1 MTSRLVK
8 RHLSLCLVL
17 VMLLTAMLPVS
28 VFAAGS
34 NDEGSAASGGNAAAT
49 TMISDYATFLSCFKV
64 LEGYAQTYAEE
75 NAGEDANALI
85 INYIRTGVERY
96 TSGTWE
102 MVCGKENTAFTAYVS
117 EQDTANNT
125 SASALKNIN
134 NFTLPNGNKVDL
146 GHVFGAMDV
155 ANYAKVQGMTDA
167 VVQAR
172 ADMGSWAGDI
182 TDLMYCAEN
191 VDIADK
197 VDTTETDVDTLAAN
211 LRARY
216 LGVDYGTLNEVDHS
230 FTDTD
235 LYGDMDAFYLTTEM
249 NRGGV
254 ALSTI
259 IENYFTAGLTDAS
272 RASYFLT
279 NRLGGMVTKDGI
291 RSKVLSTYTGNT
303 LIGALESS
311 YSLTD
316 LPNCETLRKACC
328 YAFAD
333 YLFDLAGDPNGTDPV
348 DPDPVDPDPKP
359 EPKPDNAYYSVFS
372 SDTTTVAPGV
382 TQTINYALT
391 KDDKQIVYYI
401 ATADIAREDVS
412 IHANYHD
419 NDPSQGWAMSRVSD
433 QMAAAQKRHSDP
445 SDAANYVEHYNAV
458 VGVNADFYNMTTGA
472 PGGALVMDGVEYHG
486 GTSENF
492 FAILKDGTA
501 MIGSSSDY
509 AAYKDQIQEAV
520 GGSVYLVKDGKPVV
534 TSAADYYNSRHSR
547 TCVGITAEGKVIMM
561 VLDGRQEPFSAG
573 GSAEELAQI
582 MLDAGCVTAINLDGG
597 GSTTFVAKQEGSN
610 TLTVVNRPS
619 DGYERSVSSS
629 LMVVST
635 APVSTELDHALITSA
650 YDYLTSGA
658 TVRLV
663 ASGVSASGSA
673 AELPADIT
681 WKSADETIG
690 TVSEDGVFT
699 AVKKGS
705 VEIQLLSGDTVIGSK
720 TLTVVEPNGL
730 KFSKTSI
737 NAIYGDSVCL
747 PLVATYNENP
757 VAVCAGDITFE
768 LSNSAAGTVEAANNG
783 FAFTGS
789 EGSGLRNVTI
799 TAMITRDYSISATI
813 KVAMYSANQAIF
825 DFDNATG
832 GDRTFAWTRE
842 VSNAEYLPGG
852 DGETD
857 RYHVIDPSQPMN
869 VTYVFGLDM
878 MTIKMPEKLKP
889 LLSMVAGGDISGI
902 TAWDLLLQLAER
914 VSPKTEVT
922 VKFQFD
928 QNVDVDI
935 SNLTVSNDYFR
946 LTSASM
952 DENNLLTVKCNF
964 IKQSQAIDPETAN
977 PICIL
982 SGVKMTAKNG
992 ANQTLTITNAGSIG
1006 YDIYLGANALYS
1018 MAKQTSFQEQYGIYP
1033 YEEPENVTHPKGGH
1047 FYCESYQKFTDKFI
1061 LDGTVWSGWKQI
1073 NGATYYFVDNV
1084 AVKGVHKVPGLNDES
1099 NEYFYQFNETTGA
1112 CEGKV
1117 TGLFELDGA
1126 RYYAINGVAKSGWW
1140 NLTDADGENSYYY
1153 FDKETFKGLNG
1164 PSRAFF
1170 ENVTYTFDNG
1180 KLLKG
1185 EWLTTDQGTKYY
1197 YGPTFVQG
1205 KWYTVE
1211 GEKYYFDPQGYRY
1224 TGLRY
1229 VKESYNHDDHIY
1241 WYDFGEDGI
1250 CHGVYQHT
1258 GLFYLNGNTYYTID
1272 GMVCF
1277 GLYLAEDGYYYYFGS
1292 GNYTA
1297 VKNTRHWVSFPNDT
1311 GLAQAFY
1318 DFDENGR
1325 MIIDNPDPS
1334 KNGIVN
1340 EDGTLYYYVNGVR
1353 NYAGLIQIDGD
1364 YYYVNSS
1371 CKVVTSQRY
1380 WVSKTNDL
1388 LPATF
1393 YNFDADGKMTDAPIP
1408 TPDPDPN
1415 PNPDP
1420 GVKNG
1425 IVNEDGELYYY
1436 VNGVKTYAGLIKIDG
1451 DYYYVNSSCK
1461 VVTNCRYWISKTN
1474 DLLPATF
1481 YNFDADGK
1489 MTDAPIPTPDP
1500 DPNPNPD
1507 PEVKNGIVSE
1517 DGELYYYVNGVKTYA
1532 GLIQIDGDYY
1542 YVNSSCKVV
1551 TNQRYW
1557 ISKTNDLLPATFYTF
1572 GADGKMTDAPI
1583 PTPEPDPELKNGI
1596 VSEDGEL
1603 YYYVNGVKTYA
1614 GLIQIDGDYYYVNS
1628 SCKVVTNQRYW
1639 ISKTNDLL
1647 PATFYN
1653 FDADGK
1659 MTDAPIPTPEPDPE
1673 LKNGI
1678 VSEDG
1683 ELYYYV
1689 NGVKTYAGLIQIDGD
1704 YYYVNSSCKVVT
1716 NQRYWISK
1724 TNDLLPATFY
1734 TFGADGKMTDAPIPT
1749 PDPDPV
1755 DPAKNG
1761 IVSEDGELYYYVD
1774 GVKTYAGLIKIDG
1787 DYYYVNS
1794 SCKVITNQRYWIS
1807 KTNDLLPATFYTF
1820 GADGKMVK

>member
-1 MTSRLVK
+1 MTSRLMK

-64 LEGYAQTYAEE
+64 LEGYAKTYAEE

-125 SASALKNIN
+125 SASALKNLG

-182 TDLMYCAEN
+182 ADLMFCAEN
-191 VDIADK
+191 VDIPEK
-197 VDTTETDVDTLAAN
+197 VDTTETDVDILAAN
-211 LRARY
+211 IRTKY
-216 LGVDYGTLNEVDHS
+216 LGVDYGTLNSVDHS

-501 MIGSSSDY
+501 MIGGPSDY
-509 AAYKDQIQEAV
+509 AAYQDQIQEAV

-635 APVSTELDHALITSA
+635 APVSTEFDHALITSA

-663 ASGVSASGSA
+663 ASGVSVSGSA
-673 AELPADIT
+673 AELPANLT

-737 NAIYGDSVCL
+737 NAIYGDSVRL

-1140 NLTDADGENSYYY
+1140 NLTDADGSSAYY
-1153 FDKETFKGLNG
+1153 FFSTKTFQAVDGNQKIDGYNYVF
-1164 PSRAFF
+1164 S
-1170 ENVTYTFDNG
+1170 NH
-1180 KLLKG
+1180 KLVRGDFVKDAGGTHYRWAG
-1185 EWLTTDQGTKYY
+1185 EWMCNKWLELDGKKYY
-1197 YGPTFVQG
+1197 LGYGPNGYVQ
-1205 KWYTVE
+1205 
-1211 GEKYYFDPQGYRY
+1211 
-1224 TGLRY
+1224 TGIF
-1229 VKESYNHDDHIY
+1229 HIY
-1241 WYDFGEDGI
+1241 EYPTRYAADEN
-1250 CHGVYQHT
+1250 GVWQEHLT
-1258 GLFYLNGNTYYTID
+1258 GLFDYKGETYYCVA
-1272 GMVCF
+1272 G
-1277 GLYLAEDGYYYYFGS
+1277 
-1292 GNYTA
+1292 
-1297 VKNTRHWVSFPNDT
+1297 
-1311 GLAQAFY
+1311 
-1318 DFDENGR
+1318 
-1325 MIIDNPDPS
+1325 IIQE
-1334 KNGIVN
+1334 G
-1340 EDGTLYYYVNGVR
+1340 
-1353 NYAGLIQIDGD
+1353 AGLVRIDGD
-1364 YYYVNSS
+1364 YYYFRTSTSTAV
-1371 CKVVTSQRY
+1371 KARAYWITVT
-1380 WVSKTNDL
+1380 NGL
-1388 LPATF
+1388 LPAGQYT
-1393 YNFDADGKMTDAPIP
+1393 FDADGKMVNPPIV
-1408 TPDPDPN
+1408 TPDPDPS
-1415 PNPDP
+1415 PEP

-1425 IVNEDGELYYY
+1425 IVAE
-1436 VNGVKTYAGLIKIDG
+1436 NG
-1451 DYYYVNSSCK
+1451 S
-1461 VVTNCRYWISKTN
+1461 
-1474 DLLPATF
+1474 
-1481 YNFDADGK
+1481 
-1489 MTDAPIPTPDP
+1489 
-1500 DPNPNPD
+1500 
-1507 PEVKNGIVSE
+1507 
-1517 DGELYYYVNGVKTYA
+1517 
-1532 GLIQIDGDYY
+1532 
-1542 YVNSSCKVV
+1542 
-1551 TNQRYW
+1551 
-1557 ISKTNDLLPATFYTF
+1557 
-1572 GADGKMTDAPI
+1572 
-1583 PTPEPDPELKNGI
+1583 
-1596 VSEDGEL
+1596 
-1603 YYYVNGVKTYA
+1603 
-1614 GLIQIDGDYYYVNS
+1614 
-1628 SCKVVTNQRYW
+1628 
-1639 ISKTNDLL
+1639 
-1647 PATFYN
+1647 
-1653 FDADGK
+1653 
-1659 MTDAPIPTPEPDPE
+1659 
-1673 LKNGI
+1673 
-1678 VSEDG
+1678 
-1683 ELYYYV
+1683 
-1689 NGVKTYAGLIQIDGD
+1689 
-1704 YYYVNSSCKVVT
+1704 
-1716 NQRYWISK
+1716 
-1724 TNDLLPATFY
+1724 
-1734 TFGADGKMTDAPIPT
+1734 
-1749 PDPDPV
+1749 
-1755 DPAKNG
+1755 
-1761 IVSEDGELYYYVD
+1761 LYYYVD
-1774 GVKTYAGLIKIDG
+1774 GVLTGAGLIRLNG
-1787 DYYYVNS
+1787 DYYYVKTSNCEVVHGRS
-1794 SCKVITNQRYWIS
+1794 YWVTDTNG
-1807 KTNDLLPATFYTF
+1807 LLPAGPYTF
-1820 GADGKMVK
+1820 GTDGKMINPPVVDPTPDPDPEPEPTPDPDPTPDVKSGIVAENGSLYYYEDGVLTGAGLIRLNGDYYYVKTSNCEVVHGRSYWVTDTNGLLPAGPYTFDADGKMVK

>member
-1 MTSRLVK
+1 MTSRLMK

-125 SASALKNIN
+125 SASALKNLG

-182 TDLMYCAEN
+182 ADLMFCAEN
-191 VDIADK
+191 VDIPEK
-197 VDTTETDVDTLAAN
+197 VDTTETDVDILAAN
-211 LRARY
+211 IRTKY
-216 LGVDYGTLNEVDHS
+216 LGVDYGTLNSVDHS

-501 MIGSSSDY
+501 MIGGPSDY
-509 AAYKDQIQEAV
+509 AAYQDQIQEAV

-635 APVSTELDHALITSA
+635 APVSTEFDHALITSA

-663 ASGVSASGSA
+663 ASGVSVSGSA
-673 AELPADIT
+673 AELPANLT

-737 NAIYGDSVCL
+737 NAIYGDSVRL

-825 DFDNATG
+825 DFDNATS
-832 GDRTFAWTRE
+832 GDRTFAWTRD

-878 MTIKMPEKLKP
+878 MTIKMPEKLEP

-1006 YDIYLGANALYS
+1006 YDIYLGANALYN

-1126 RYYAINGVAKSGWW
+1126 WYYAIKGVAKSGWW
-1140 NLTDADGENSYYY
+1140 NLTDADGSSAYY
-1153 FDKETFKGLNG
+1153 FFSTKTFQAVDGNQKIDGYNYVF
-1164 PSRAFF
+1164 S
-1170 ENVTYTFDNG
+1170 NH
-1180 KLLKG
+1180 KLVRGDFVKDAGGTHYRWAG
-1185 EWLTTDQGTKYY
+1185 EWMCNKWLELDGKKYY
-1197 YGPTFVQG
+1197 LGYGPNGYVQ
-1205 KWYTVE
+1205 
-1211 GEKYYFDPQGYRY
+1211 
-1224 TGLRY
+1224 TGIF
-1229 VKESYNHDDHIY
+1229 HIY
-1241 WYDFGEDGI
+1241 EYPTRYAADEN
-1250 CHGVYQHT
+1250 GVWQEHLT
-1258 GLFYLNGNTYYTID
+1258 GLFDYKGETYYCVA
-1272 GMVCF
+1272 G
-1277 GLYLAEDGYYYYFGS
+1277 
-1292 GNYTA
+1292 
-1297 VKNTRHWVSFPNDT
+1297 
-1311 GLAQAFY
+1311 
-1318 DFDENGR
+1318 
-1325 MIIDNPDPS
+1325 IIQE
-1334 KNGIVN
+1334 G
-1340 EDGTLYYYVNGVR
+1340 
-1353 NYAGLIQIDGD
+1353 AGLVRIDGD
-1364 YYYVNSS
+1364 YYYFRTSTSTAV
-1371 CKVVTSQRY
+1371 KARAYWITVT
-1380 WVSKTNDL
+1380 NGL
-1388 LPATF
+1388 LPAGQYT
-1393 YNFDADGKMTDAPIP
+1393 FDADGKMVNPPIV
-1408 TPDPDPN
+1408 TPDPDPS
-1415 PNPDP
+1415 PEP

-1425 IVNEDGELYYY
+1425 IVAE
-1436 VNGVKTYAGLIKIDG
+1436 NG
-1451 DYYYVNSSCK
+1451 S
-1461 VVTNCRYWISKTN
+1461 
-1474 DLLPATF
+1474 
-1481 YNFDADGK
+1481 
-1489 MTDAPIPTPDP
+1489 
-1500 DPNPNPD
+1500 
-1507 PEVKNGIVSE
+1507 
-1517 DGELYYYVNGVKTYA
+1517 
-1532 GLIQIDGDYY
+1532 
-1542 YVNSSCKVV
+1542 
-1551 TNQRYW
+1551 
-1557 ISKTNDLLPATFYTF
+1557 
-1572 GADGKMTDAPI
+1572 
-1583 PTPEPDPELKNGI
+1583 
-1596 VSEDGEL
+1596 
-1603 YYYVNGVKTYA
+1603 
-1614 GLIQIDGDYYYVNS
+1614 
-1628 SCKVVTNQRYW
+1628 
-1639 ISKTNDLL
+1639 
-1647 PATFYN
+1647 
-1653 FDADGK
+1653 
-1659 MTDAPIPTPEPDPE
+1659 
-1673 LKNGI
+1673 
-1678 VSEDG
+1678 
-1683 ELYYYV
+1683 
-1689 NGVKTYAGLIQIDGD
+1689 
-1704 YYYVNSSCKVVT
+1704 
-1716 NQRYWISK
+1716 
-1724 TNDLLPATFY
+1724 
-1734 TFGADGKMTDAPIPT
+1734 
-1749 PDPDPV
+1749 
-1755 DPAKNG
+1755 
-1761 IVSEDGELYYYVD
+1761 LYYYVD
-1774 GVKTYAGLIKIDG
+1774 GVLTGAGLIRLNG
-1787 DYYYVNS
+1787 DYYYVKTSNCEVVHGRS
-1794 SCKVITNQRYWIS
+1794 YWVTDTNG
-1807 KTNDLLPATFYTF
+1807 LLPAGPYTF
-1820 GADGKMVK
+1820 GTDGKMINPPVVDPTPDPDPEPEPTPDPDPTPDVKNGIVAENGSLYYYVDGVLTGAGLIRLNGDYYYVKTSNCEVVHGRSYWITDTNGLLPAGPYTFDADGKMVR

>member
-75 NAGEDANALI
+75 NTGEDANALI

-125 SASALKNIN
+125 SASALKNLG

-155 ANYAKVQGMTDA
+155 ANYAKMQGMTDA

-211 LRARY
+211 IRTRY
-216 LGVDYGTLNEVDHS
+216 LGVDYGTLNSVDHS

-235 LYGDMDAFYLTTEM
+235 LYGDMDAFYLMTEM
-249 NRGGV
+249 NHGGV

-316 LPNCETLRKACC
+316 LSNYETLRKACC

-348 DPDPVDPDPKP
+348 DPDPDPEPDP
-359 EPKPDNAYYSVFS
+359 EPDDAYYSVFS

-401 ATADIAREDVS
+401 ATADISRDDVS
-412 IHANYHD
+412 IFANYHA

-458 VGVNADFYNMTTGA
+458 VGVNADFYNMTTGV
-472 PGGALVMDGVEYHG
+472 PSGALVMDGVEYHG

-520 GGSVYLVKDGKPVV
+520 GGSVYLVKDGKSVV

-547 TCVGITAEGKVIMM
+547 TCVGITAEGKVVMM

-635 APVSTELDHALITSA
+635 APVSTEFDHALITSA

-663 ASGVSASGSA
+663 ASGVSVSGSA

-737 NAIYGDSVCL
+737 NAIYGDSVRL

-825 DFDNATG
+825 DFDNATS
-832 GDRTFAWTRE
+832 GDRTFAWTRD

-878 MTIKMPEKLKP
+878 MTIKMPEKLEP

-992 ANQTLTITNAGSIG
+992 ANQTLTITNAGSVG
-1006 YDIYLGANALYS
+1006 YDIYLGANALYN

-1047 FYCESYQKFTDKFI
+1047 FYCESYQEFTDRFI
-1061 LDGTVWSGWKQI
+1061 LDNGSWSGWKTV
-1073 NGATYYFVDNV
+1073 NGTSYYFVENN
-1084 AVKGVHKVPGLNDES
+1084 ALKGIHKVPGLNDES
-1099 NEYFYQFNETTGA
+1099 YEYFYQFNETTGA

-1126 RYYAINGVAKSGWW
+1126 WYYAIKGVAKSGWW
-1140 NLTDADGENSYYY
+1140 NLTDADGSSAYYFFSTKTFQAVDGNQKIDGYNYVFSNHKLVRGDFVKDAGGTHYRWAGEWMCNKWLELDGKKYYLGYGPNGYVQTGIFHIYEYPTRYAADENGVWQEHLTGLFDYKGETYYCVAGIIQEGAGLVRIDGDYYY
-1153 FDKETFKGLNG
+1153 FRTSTSTAVKARAYWITVTNGLLPTG
-1164 PSRAFF
+1164 Q
-1170 ENVTYTFDNG
+1170 YTFDADG
-1180 KLLKG
+1180 K
-1185 EWLTTDQGTKYY
+1185 
-1197 YGPTFVQG
+1197 
-1205 KWYTVE
+1205 
-1211 GEKYYFDPQGYRY
+1211 
-1224 TGLRY
+1224 
-1229 VKESYNHDDHIY
+1229 
-1241 WYDFGEDGI
+1241 
-1250 CHGVYQHT
+1250 
-1258 GLFYLNGNTYYTID
+1258 
-1272 GMVCF
+1272 MVNPPIVTP
-1277 GLYLAEDGYYYYFGS
+1277 D
-1292 GNYTA
+1292 
-1297 VKNTRHWVSFPNDT
+1297 
-1311 GLAQAFY
+1311 
-1318 DFDENGR
+1318 
-1325 MIIDNPDPS
+1325 PDPS
-1334 KNGIVN
+1334 PEPGVKNGIVAEN
-1340 EDGTLYYYVNGVR
+1340 GSLYYYVDGVLTGAGLIRLNGDYYYVKTSNCEVVHGRSYWVTDTNNLLPAGPYTFGTDGKMINPPVVDPTPDPDPEPEPTPDPDPTPDVKNGIVAENGSLYYYVNGVLTG
-1353 NYAGLIQIDGD
+1353 AGLIQLNGD
-1364 YYYVNSS
+1364 YYYVKTSN
-1371 CKVVTSQRY
+1371 CEVVHGRSY
-1380 WVSKTNDL
+1380 WVTDTNGL
-1388 LPATF
+1388 LPAGE
-1393 YNFDADGKMTDAPIP
+1393 YVFDETGK
-1408 TPDPDPN
+1408 
-1415 PNPDP
+1415 
-1420 GVKNG
+1420 
-1425 IVNEDGELYYY
+1425 IV
-1436 VNGVKTYAGLIKIDG
+1436 
-1451 DYYYVNSSCK
+1451 
-1461 VVTNCRYWISKTN
+1461 
-1474 DLLPATF
+1474 F
-1481 YNFDADGK
+1481 
-1489 MTDAPIPTPDP
+1489 
-1500 DPNPNPD
+1500 
-1507 PEVKNGIVSE
+1507 
-1517 DGELYYYVNGVKTYA
+1517 
-1532 GLIQIDGDYY
+1532 
-1542 YVNSSCKVV
+1542 
-1551 TNQRYW
+1551 
-1557 ISKTNDLLPATFYTF
+1557 
-1572 GADGKMTDAPI
+1572 
-1583 PTPEPDPELKNGI
+1583 
-1596 VSEDGEL
+1596 
-1603 YYYVNGVKTYA
+1603 
-1614 GLIQIDGDYYYVNS
+1614 
-1628 SCKVVTNQRYW
+1628 
-1639 ISKTNDLL
+1639 
-1647 PATFYN
+1647 
-1653 FDADGK
+1653 
-1659 MTDAPIPTPEPDPE
+1659 
-1673 LKNGI
+1673 
-1678 VSEDG
+1678 
-1683 ELYYYV
+1683 
-1689 NGVKTYAGLIQIDGD
+1689 
-1704 YYYVNSSCKVVT
+1704 
-1716 NQRYWISK
+1716 
-1724 TNDLLPATFY
+1724 
-1734 TFGADGKMTDAPIPT
+1734 
-1749 PDPDPV
+1749 
-1755 DPAKNG
+1755 
-1761 IVSEDGELYYYVD
+1761 
-1774 GVKTYAGLIKIDG
+1774 
-1787 DYYYVNS
+1787 
-1794 SCKVITNQRYWIS
+1794 
-1807 KTNDLLPATFYTF
+1807 
-1820 GADGKMVK
+1820 

>member
-75 NAGEDANALI
+75 NTGEDANALI

-125 SASALKNIN
+125 SASALKNLG

-155 ANYAKVQGMTDA
+155 ANYAKMQGMTDA

-211 LRARY
+211 IRTRY
-216 LGVDYGTLNEVDHS
+216 LGVDYGTLNSVDHS

-235 LYGDMDAFYLTTEM
+235 LYGDMDAFYLMTEM
-249 NRGGV
+249 NHGGV

-316 LPNCETLRKACC
+316 LSNYETLRKACC

-348 DPDPVDPDPKP
+348 DPDPDPEPDP
-359 EPKPDNAYYSVFS
+359 EPDDAYYSVFS

-401 ATADIAREDVS
+401 ATADISRDDVS
-412 IHANYHD
+412 IFANYHA

-458 VGVNADFYNMTTGA
+458 VGVNADFYNMTTGV
-472 PGGALVMDGVEYHG
+472 PSGALVMDGVEYHG

-520 GGSVYLVKDGKPVV
+520 GGSVYLVKDGKSVV

-547 TCVGITAEGKVIMM
+547 TCVGITAEGKVVMM

-635 APVSTELDHALITSA
+635 APVSTEFDHALITSA

-663 ASGVSASGSA
+663 ASGVSVSGSA

-737 NAIYGDSVCL
+737 NAIYGDSVRL

-825 DFDNATG
+825 DFDNATS
-832 GDRTFAWTRE
+832 GDRTFAWTRD

-878 MTIKMPEKLKP
+878 MTIKMPEKLEP

-992 ANQTLTITNAGSIG
+992 ANQTLTITNAGSVG
-1006 YDIYLGANALYS
+1006 YDIYLGANALYN

-1047 FYCESYQKFTDKFI
+1047 FYCESYQEFTDRFI
-1061 LDGTVWSGWKQI
+1061 LDNGSWSGWKTV
-1073 NGATYYFVDNV
+1073 NGTSYYFVENN
-1084 AVKGVHKVPGLNDES
+1084 ALKGIHKVPGLNDES
-1099 NEYFYQFNETTGA
+1099 YEYFYQFNETTGA

-1126 RYYAINGVAKSGWW
+1126 WYYAIKGVAKSGWW
-1140 NLTDADGENSYYY
+1140 NLTDADGSSAYYFFSTKTFQAVDGNQKIDGYNYVFSNHKLVRGDFVKDAGGTHYRWAGEWMCNKWLELDGKKYYLGYGPNGYVQTGIFHIYEYPTRYAADENGVWQEHLTGLFDYKGETYYCVAGIIQEGAGLVRIDGDYYY
-1153 FDKETFKGLNG
+1153 FRTSTSTAVKARAYWITVTNGLLPTG
-1164 PSRAFF
+1164 Q
-1170 ENVTYTFDNG
+1170 YTFDADG
-1180 KLLKG
+1180 K
-1185 EWLTTDQGTKYY
+1185 
-1197 YGPTFVQG
+1197 
-1205 KWYTVE
+1205 
-1211 GEKYYFDPQGYRY
+1211 
-1224 TGLRY
+1224 
-1229 VKESYNHDDHIY
+1229 
-1241 WYDFGEDGI
+1241 
-1250 CHGVYQHT
+1250 
-1258 GLFYLNGNTYYTID
+1258 
-1272 GMVCF
+1272 MVNPPIVTP
-1277 GLYLAEDGYYYYFGS
+1277 D
-1292 GNYTA
+1292 
-1297 VKNTRHWVSFPNDT
+1297 
-1311 GLAQAFY
+1311 
-1318 DFDENGR
+1318 
-1325 MIIDNPDPS
+1325 PDPS
-1334 KNGIVN
+1334 PEPEVKNGIVAEN
-1340 EDGTLYYYVNGVR
+1340 GSLYYYVDGVLTGAGLIRLNGDYYYVKTSNCEVVHGRSYWVTDTNGLLPAGPYTFGTDGKMINPPVVDPTPDPDPEPEPTPDPDPTPDVKNGIVAENGSLYYYVNGVLTG
-1353 NYAGLIQIDGD
+1353 AGLIQLNGD
-1364 YYYVNSS
+1364 YYYVKTSN
-1371 CKVVTSQRY
+1371 CEVVHGRSY
-1380 WVSKTNDL
+1380 WITVTNGL
-1388 LPATF
+1388 LPTGQYMF
-1393 YNFDADGKMTDAPIP
+1393 ADNGK
-1408 TPDPDPN
+1408 
-1415 PNPDP
+1415 
-1420 GVKNG
+1420 
-1425 IVNEDGELYYY
+1425 
-1436 VNGVKTYAGLIKIDG
+1436 LI
-1451 DYYYVNSSCK
+1451 
-1461 VVTNCRYWISKTN
+1461 R
-1474 DLLPATF
+1474 
-1481 YNFDADGK
+1481 
-1489 MTDAPIPTPDP
+1489 
-1500 DPNPNPD
+1500 
-1507 PEVKNGIVSE
+1507 
-1517 DGELYYYVNGVKTYA
+1517 
-1532 GLIQIDGDYY
+1532 
-1542 YVNSSCKVV
+1542 
-1551 TNQRYW
+1551 
-1557 ISKTNDLLPATFYTF
+1557 
-1572 GADGKMTDAPI
+1572 
-1583 PTPEPDPELKNGI
+1583 
-1596 VSEDGEL
+1596 
-1603 YYYVNGVKTYA
+1603 
-1614 GLIQIDGDYYYVNS
+1614 
-1628 SCKVVTNQRYW
+1628 
-1639 ISKTNDLL
+1639 
-1647 PATFYN
+1647 
-1653 FDADGK
+1653 
-1659 MTDAPIPTPEPDPE
+1659 
-1673 LKNGI
+1673 
-1678 VSEDG
+1678 
-1683 ELYYYV
+1683 
-1689 NGVKTYAGLIQIDGD
+1689 
-1704 YYYVNSSCKVVT
+1704 
-1716 NQRYWISK
+1716 
-1724 TNDLLPATFY
+1724 
-1734 TFGADGKMTDAPIPT
+1734 
-1749 PDPDPV
+1749 
-1755 DPAKNG
+1755 
-1761 IVSEDGELYYYVD
+1761 
-1774 GVKTYAGLIKIDG
+1774 
-1787 DYYYVNS
+1787 
-1794 SCKVITNQRYWIS
+1794 
-1807 KTNDLLPATFYTF
+1807 
-1820 GADGKMVK
+1820 

>member
-1 MTSRLVK
+1 MTRGTMK
-8 RHLSLCLVL
+8 RYLSMCLVI
-17 VMLLTAMLPVS
+17 VMLLTTLLPVGAY
-28 VFAAGS
+28 AADDS
-34 NDEGSAASGGNAAAT
+34 AIEDTATNYEEPVASELEDVSIELEDQESEQADETST
-49 TMISDYATFLSCFKV
+49 VTEISDYATFLSCFKV

-259 IENYFTAGLTDAS
+259 IENYFTAGLTDTS

-316 LPNCETLRKACC
+316 LPNYETLRKACC

-348 DPDPVDPDPKP
+348 DPNPDPEPDP
-359 EPKPDNAYYSVFS
+359 EPDDAYYSVFS

-401 ATADIAREDVS
+401 ATADISRDDVS
-412 IHANYHD
+412 IHANYHA

-433 QMAAAQKRHSDP
+433 QMTAAQKRHSDP

-472 PGGALVMDGVEYHG
+472 PSGALVMEGVEYHSG
-486 GTSENF
+486 ASANF

-520 GGSVYLVKDGKPVV
+520 GGSVYLVKDGKSVV

-547 TCVGITAEGKVIMM
+547 TCVGITAEGKVVLM

-635 APVSTELDHALITSA
+635 APVSTEFDHALITSA

-658 TVRLV
+658 TVRLI
-663 ASGVSASGSA
+663 ASGVSVSGSA

-690 TVSEDGVFT
+690 TVSEGGVFT

-737 NAIYGDSVCL
+737 NAIYGDSVRL

-789 EGSGLRNVTI
+789 EASGLRNVTI

-825 DFDNATG
+825 DFDNATS
-832 GDRTFAWTRE
+832 GDRTFAWTRD

-878 MTIKMPEKLKP
+878 MTIKVPEKLEP

-914 VSPKTEVT
+914 VSSKTEVT

-928 QNVDVDI
+928 QNVAVDI

-946 LTSASM
+946 LTSASL

-964 IKQSQAIDPETAN
+964 IKQSQAIDPDTAN

-982 SGVKMTAKNG
+982 SGVQLSAKDG
-992 ANQTLTITNAGSIG
+992 AQWDADQCLSIENSGSVG

-1033 YEEPENVTHPKGGH
+1033 YEEPENTTHPCGGH
-1047 FYCESYQKFTDKFI
+1047 FYCESYQEFTDRFI
-1061 LDGTVWSGWKQI
+1061 LDNGSWSGWKTV
-1073 NGATYYFVDNV
+1073 NGASYYFVENN
-1084 AVKGVHKVPGLNDES
+1084 ALKGIHKVPGLNDES

-1117 TGLFELDGA
+1117 TGLIEVDGA
-1126 RYYAINGVAKSGWW
+1126 WYYAINGVAKSGWW
-1140 NLTDADGENSYYY
+1140 NLTDADGNNGYYY
-1153 FDKETFKGLNG
+1153 FDPETFQGLNG
-1164 PSRAFF
+1164 ENSSFF
-1170 ENVTYTFDNG
+1170 PNVTYQFENG
-1180 KLLKG
+1180 KLVKG
-1185 EWLTTDQGTKYY
+1185 AWLATDHGKRYY
-1197 YGPTFVQG
+1197 YGPGFVQG
-1205 KWYTVE
+1205 KWYTIE
-1211 GEKYYFDPQGYRY
+1211 GNLYFFNQNGYRY
-1224 TGLRY
+1224 EGLRY
-1229 VKESYNHDDHIY
+1229 VKLRDNHDDPIY

-1258 GLFYLNGNTYYTID
+1258 GLFYLNGNTYYTIN
-1272 GMVCF
+1272 GMVCN
-1277 GLYLAEDGYYYYFGS
+1277 GLYLADDGYYYYFGS
-1292 GNYTA
+1292 VDYTA
-1297 VKNTRHWVSFPNDT
+1297 VKNTRHWVSYPNDT
-1311 GLAQAFY
+1311 GFAPAFY
-1318 DFDENGR
+1318 SFDEDGR
-1325 MIIDNPDPS
+1325 MIIDTPDPS
-1334 KNGIVN
+1334 KDGIVN
-1340 EDGTLYYYVNGVR
+1340 EDGELYYYVNGVR
-1353 NYAGLIQIDGD
+1353 FYAGLIQIDGD

-1371 CKVVTSQRY
+1371 CKVVTNQRY

-1388 LPATF
+1388 LPAGF
-1393 YNFDADGKMTDAPIP
+1393 YNFDVDGKMTDAPIP
-1408 TPDPDPN
+1408 TPDPDP
-1415 PNPDP
+1415 D
-1420 GVKNG
+1420 
-1425 IVNEDGELYYY
+1425 
-1436 VNGVKTYAGLIKIDG
+1436 
-1451 DYYYVNSSCK
+1451 
-1461 VVTNCRYWISKTN
+1461 
-1474 DLLPATF
+1474 
-1481 YNFDADGK
+1481 
-1489 MTDAPIPTPDP
+1489 
-1500 DPNPNPD
+1500 PNPD
-1507 PEVKNGIVSE
+1507 PEVKNGIVNE

-1542 YVNSSCKVV
+1542 YVNSYCKVI

-1557 ISKTNDLLPATFYTF
+1557 VSKTNDLLPA
-1572 GADGKMTDAPI
+1572 A
-1583 PTPEPDPELKNGI
+1583 
-1596 VSEDGEL
+1596 
-1603 YYYVNGVKTYA
+1603 
-1614 GLIQIDGDYYYVNS
+1614 
-1628 SCKVVTNQRYW
+1628 
-1639 ISKTNDLL
+1639 
-1647 PATFYN
+1647 FYN

-1659 MTDAPIPTPEPDPE
+1659 MTDAPIPTPDPDP
-1673 LKNGI
+1673 N
-1678 VSEDG
+1678 
-1683 ELYYYV
+1683 
-1689 NGVKTYAGLIQIDGD
+1689 
-1704 YYYVNSSCKVVT
+1704 
-1716 NQRYWISK
+1716 
-1724 TNDLLPATFY
+1724 
-1734 TFGADGKMTDAPIPT
+1734 
-1749 PDPDPV
+1749 PDPDPEV
-1755 DPAKNG
+1755 KNG

-1774 GVKTYAGLIKIDG
+1774 GVKTYAGLIQIDG

-1794 SCKVITNQRYWIS
+1794 YCKVVTNQRYWIS
-1807 KTNDLLPATFYTF
+1807 KTNNLLPATFYTF
-1820 GADGKMVK
+1820 DADGKMVR

>member
-125 SASALKNIN
+125 SASALKNLG

-182 TDLMYCAEN
+182 ADLMFCAEN
-191 VDIADK
+191 VDIPEK
-197 VDTTETDVDTLAAN
+197 VDTTETDVDILAAN
-211 LRARY
+211 IRTKY
-216 LGVDYGTLNEVDHS
+216 LGVDYGTLNSVDHS

-501 MIGSSSDY
+501 MIGGPSDY
-509 AAYKDQIQEAV
+509 AAYQDQIQEAV

-635 APVSTELDHALITSA
+635 APVSTEFDHALITSA

-663 ASGVSASGSA
+663 ASGVSVSGSA
-673 AELPADIT
+673 AELPANLT

-737 NAIYGDSVCL
+737 NAIYGDSVRL

-825 DFDNATG
+825 DFDNATS
-832 GDRTFAWTRE
+832 GDRTFAWTRD

-878 MTIKMPEKLKP
+878 MTIKMPEKLEP

-1006 YDIYLGANALYS
+1006 YDIYLGANALYN

-1061 LDGTVWSGWKQI
+1061 LDGTVWSGWKTV
-1073 NGATYYFVDNV
+1073 NGTSYYFVENN
-1084 AVKGVHKVPGLNDES
+1084 ALKGIHKVSGLNDES

-1126 RYYAINGVAKSGWW
+1126 WYYAIKGVAKSGWW
-1140 NLTDADGENSYYY
+1140 NLTDADGSSAYY
-1153 FDKETFKGLNG
+1153 FFSTKTFQAVDGNQKIDGYNYVF
-1164 PSRAFF
+1164 S
-1170 ENVTYTFDNG
+1170 NH
-1180 KLLKG
+1180 KLVRGDFVKDAGGTHYRWAG
-1185 EWLTTDQGTKYY
+1185 EWMCNKWLELDGKKYY
-1197 YGPTFVQG
+1197 LGYGPNGYVQ
-1205 KWYTVE
+1205 
-1211 GEKYYFDPQGYRY
+1211 
-1224 TGLRY
+1224 TGIF
-1229 VKESYNHDDHIY
+1229 HIY
-1241 WYDFGEDGI
+1241 EYPTRYAADEN
-1250 CHGVYQHT
+1250 GVWQEHLT
-1258 GLFYLNGNTYYTID
+1258 GLFDYKGETYYCVA
-1272 GMVCF
+1272 G
-1277 GLYLAEDGYYYYFGS
+1277 
-1292 GNYTA
+1292 
-1297 VKNTRHWVSFPNDT
+1297 
-1311 GLAQAFY
+1311 
-1318 DFDENGR
+1318 
-1325 MIIDNPDPS
+1325 IIQE
-1334 KNGIVN
+1334 G
-1340 EDGTLYYYVNGVR
+1340 
-1353 NYAGLIQIDGD
+1353 AGLVRIDGD
-1364 YYYVNSS
+1364 YYYFRTSTSTAV
-1371 CKVVTSQRY
+1371 KARAYWITVT
-1380 WVSKTNDL
+1380 NGL
-1388 LPATF
+1388 LPTGQ
-1393 YNFDADGKMTDAPIP
+1393 YTFDADGKMVNPPIV
-1408 TPDPDPN
+1408 TPDPDPS
-1415 PNPDP
+1415 P
-1420 GVKNG
+1420 
-1425 IVNEDGELYYY
+1425 E
-1436 VNGVKTYAGLIKIDG
+1436 
-1451 DYYYVNSSCK
+1451 
-1461 VVTNCRYWISKTN
+1461 
-1474 DLLPATF
+1474 
-1481 YNFDADGK
+1481 
-1489 MTDAPIPTPDP
+1489 
-1500 DPNPNPD
+1500 
-1507 PEVKNGIVSE
+1507 PEVKNGIVAE
-1517 DGELYYYVNGVKTYA
+1517 NG
-1532 GLIQIDGDYY
+1532 
-1542 YVNSSCKVV
+1542 S
-1551 TNQRYW
+1551 
-1557 ISKTNDLLPATFYTF
+1557 
-1572 GADGKMTDAPI
+1572 
-1583 PTPEPDPELKNGI
+1583 
-1596 VSEDGEL
+1596 
-1603 YYYVNGVKTYA
+1603 
-1614 GLIQIDGDYYYVNS
+1614 
-1628 SCKVVTNQRYW
+1628 
-1639 ISKTNDLL
+1639 
-1647 PATFYN
+1647 
-1653 FDADGK
+1653 
-1659 MTDAPIPTPEPDPE
+1659 
-1673 LKNGI
+1673 
-1678 VSEDG
+1678 
-1683 ELYYYV
+1683 
-1689 NGVKTYAGLIQIDGD
+1689 
-1704 YYYVNSSCKVVT
+1704 
-1716 NQRYWISK
+1716 
-1724 TNDLLPATFY
+1724 
-1734 TFGADGKMTDAPIPT
+1734 
-1749 PDPDPV
+1749 
-1755 DPAKNG
+1755 
-1761 IVSEDGELYYYVD
+1761 LYYYVD
-1774 GVKTYAGLIKIDG
+1774 GVLTGAGLIRLNG
-1787 DYYYVNS
+1787 DYYYVKTSNCEVVHGRS
-1794 SCKVITNQRYWIS
+1794 YWVTDTNG
-1807 KTNDLLPATFYTF
+1807 LLPAGPYTF
-1820 GADGKMVK
+1820 GTDGKMINPPVVDPNPDPDPTPDVKNGIVAENGSLYYYENGVLTGAGLIQLNGDYYYVKTSNCEVVHGRSYWITVTNGLLPTGQYMFADNGKLIR

>member
-1 MTSRLVK
+1 MTSRLMK

-125 SASALKNIN
+125 SASALKNLG

-182 TDLMYCAEN
+182 ADLMFCAEN
-191 VDIADK
+191 VDIPEK
-197 VDTTETDVDTLAAN
+197 VDTTETDVDILAAN
-211 LRARY
+211 IRTKY
-216 LGVDYGTLNEVDHS
+216 LGVDYGTLNSVDHS

-501 MIGSSSDY
+501 MIGGPSDY
-509 AAYKDQIQEAV
+509 AAYQDQIQEAV

-635 APVSTELDHALITSA
+635 APVSTEFDHALITSA

-663 ASGVSASGSA
+663 ASGVSVSGSA
-673 AELPADIT
+673 AELPANLT

-737 NAIYGDSVCL
+737 NAIYGDSVRL

-825 DFDNATG
+825 DFDNATS
-832 GDRTFAWTRE
+832 GDRTFAWTRD

-878 MTIKMPEKLKP
+878 MTIKMPEKLEP

-1006 YDIYLGANALYS
+1006 YDIYLGANALYN

-1126 RYYAINGVAKSGWW
+1126 WYYAIKGVAKSGWW
-1140 NLTDADGENSYYY
+1140 NLTDADGSSAYY
-1153 FDKETFKGLNG
+1153 FFSTKTFQAVDGNQKIDGYNYVF
-1164 PSRAFF
+1164 S
-1170 ENVTYTFDNG
+1170 NH
-1180 KLLKG
+1180 KLVRGDFVKDAGGTHYRWAG
-1185 EWLTTDQGTKYY
+1185 EWMCNKWLELDGKKYY
-1197 YGPTFVQG
+1197 LGYGPNGYVQ
-1205 KWYTVE
+1205 
-1211 GEKYYFDPQGYRY
+1211 
-1224 TGLRY
+1224 TGIF
-1229 VKESYNHDDHIY
+1229 HIY
-1241 WYDFGEDGI
+1241 EYPTRYAADEN
-1250 CHGVYQHT
+1250 GVWQEHLT
-1258 GLFYLNGNTYYTID
+1258 GLFDYKGETYYCVA
-1272 GMVCF
+1272 G
-1277 GLYLAEDGYYYYFGS
+1277 
-1292 GNYTA
+1292 
-1297 VKNTRHWVSFPNDT
+1297 
-1311 GLAQAFY
+1311 
-1318 DFDENGR
+1318 
-1325 MIIDNPDPS
+1325 IIQE
-1334 KNGIVN
+1334 G
-1340 EDGTLYYYVNGVR
+1340 
-1353 NYAGLIQIDGD
+1353 AGLVRIDGD
-1364 YYYVNSS
+1364 YYYFRTSTSTAV
-1371 CKVVTSQRY
+1371 KARAYWITVT
-1380 WVSKTNDL
+1380 NGL
-1388 LPATF
+1388 LPAGQYT
-1393 YNFDADGKMTDAPIP
+1393 FDADGKMVNPPIV
-1408 TPDPDPN
+1408 TPDPDPS
-1415 PNPDP
+1415 PEP

-1425 IVNEDGELYYY
+1425 IVAE
-1436 VNGVKTYAGLIKIDG
+1436 NG
-1451 DYYYVNSSCK
+1451 S
-1461 VVTNCRYWISKTN
+1461 
-1474 DLLPATF
+1474 
-1481 YNFDADGK
+1481 
-1489 MTDAPIPTPDP
+1489 
-1500 DPNPNPD
+1500 
-1507 PEVKNGIVSE
+1507 
-1517 DGELYYYVNGVKTYA
+1517 
-1532 GLIQIDGDYY
+1532 
-1542 YVNSSCKVV
+1542 
-1551 TNQRYW
+1551 
-1557 ISKTNDLLPATFYTF
+1557 
-1572 GADGKMTDAPI
+1572 
-1583 PTPEPDPELKNGI
+1583 
-1596 VSEDGEL
+1596 
-1603 YYYVNGVKTYA
+1603 
-1614 GLIQIDGDYYYVNS
+1614 
-1628 SCKVVTNQRYW
+1628 
-1639 ISKTNDLL
+1639 
-1647 PATFYN
+1647 
-1653 FDADGK
+1653 
-1659 MTDAPIPTPEPDPE
+1659 
-1673 LKNGI
+1673 
-1678 VSEDG
+1678 
-1683 ELYYYV
+1683 
-1689 NGVKTYAGLIQIDGD
+1689 
-1704 YYYVNSSCKVVT
+1704 
-1716 NQRYWISK
+1716 
-1724 TNDLLPATFY
+1724 
-1734 TFGADGKMTDAPIPT
+1734 
-1749 PDPDPV
+1749 
-1755 DPAKNG
+1755 
-1761 IVSEDGELYYYVD
+1761 LYYYVD
-1774 GVKTYAGLIKIDG
+1774 GVLTGVGLIRLNG
-1787 DYYYVNS
+1787 DYYYVKTSNCEVVHGRS
-1794 SCKVITNQRYWIS
+1794 YWVTDTNG
-1807 KTNDLLPATFYTF
+1807 LLPAGPYTFGTDGKMINPPVVDPTPDPDPEPEPTPDPDPTPDVKNGIVAENGSLYYYVDGVLTGAGLIRLNGDYYYVKTSNCEVVHGRSYWVTDTNGLLPAGPYTF

>member
-1 MTSRLVK
+1 MTSRLMK

-75 NAGEDANALI
+75 NTGEDANALI

-102 MVCGKENTAFTAYVS
+102 MVCGKENTAFAAYVS

-125 SASALKNIN
+125 SASALKNLG

-182 TDLMYCAEN
+182 ADLMFCAEN
-191 VDIADK
+191 VDIPEK
-197 VDTTETDVDTLAAN
+197 VDTTETDVDILAAN
-211 LRARY
+211 IRTKY
-216 LGVDYGTLNEVDHS
+216 LGVDYGTLNSVDHS

-412 IHANYHD
+412 IHANYHA

-547 TCVGITAEGKVIMM
+547 TCVGITAEGKVVMM

-635 APVSTELDHALITSA
+635 APVSTEFDHALITSA

-673 AELPADIT
+673 AELPANLT

-737 NAIYGDSVCL
+737 NAIYGDSVRL
-747 PLVATYNENP
+747 PLIATYNENP

-1126 RYYAINGVAKSGWW
+1126 WYYAIKGVAKSGWW
-1140 NLTDADGENSYYY
+1140 NLTDADGSSAYYFFSTKTFQAVDGNQKIDGYNYVFSNHKLVRGDFVKDAGGTHYRWAGEWMCNKWLELDGKKYYLGHGPNGYVQTGIFHIYEYPTRYAADENGVWQEHLTGPFDYKGETYYCVAGIIQEGAGLVRIDGDYYY
-1153 FDKETFKGLNG
+1153 FRTSTSTAVKARAYWITVTNGLLPAG
-1164 PSRAFF
+1164 Q
-1170 ENVTYTFDNG
+1170 YTFDADG
-1180 KLLKG
+1180 K
-1185 EWLTTDQGTKYY
+1185 
-1197 YGPTFVQG
+1197 
-1205 KWYTVE
+1205 
-1211 GEKYYFDPQGYRY
+1211 
-1224 TGLRY
+1224 
-1229 VKESYNHDDHIY
+1229 
-1241 WYDFGEDGI
+1241 
-1250 CHGVYQHT
+1250 
-1258 GLFYLNGNTYYTID
+1258 
-1272 GMVCF
+1272 MVNPPIVTP
-1277 GLYLAEDGYYYYFGS
+1277 D
-1292 GNYTA
+1292 
-1297 VKNTRHWVSFPNDT
+1297 
-1311 GLAQAFY
+1311 
-1318 DFDENGR
+1318 
-1325 MIIDNPDPS
+1325 PDPS
-1334 KNGIVN
+1334 PEPEVKNGIVAEN
-1340 EDGTLYYYVNGVR
+1340 GSLYYYVDGVLTGAGLIRLNGDYYYVKTSNCEVVHGRNYWVTDTNGLLPAGPYTFGTDGKMINPPVVDPTPDPDPEPEPTPDPDPTPDVKNGIVAENGSLYYYVNGVLTG
-1353 NYAGLIQIDGD
+1353 AGLIRLNGD
-1364 YYYVNSS
+1364 YYYVKTSN
-1371 CKVVTSQRY
+1371 CEVVHGRNY
-1380 WVSKTNDL
+1380 WVTDTNGL
-1388 LPATF
+1388 LPA
-1393 YNFDADGKMTDAPIP
+1393 GP
-1408 TPDPDPN
+1408 
-1415 PNPDP
+1415 
-1420 GVKNG
+1420 
-1425 IVNEDGELYYY
+1425 
-1436 VNGVKTYAGLIKIDG
+1436 
-1451 DYYYVNSSCK
+1451 
-1461 VVTNCRYWISKTN
+1461 
-1474 DLLPATF
+1474 
-1481 YNFDADGK
+1481 
-1489 MTDAPIPTPDP
+1489 
-1500 DPNPNPD
+1500 
-1507 PEVKNGIVSE
+1507 
-1517 DGELYYYVNGVKTYA
+1517 
-1532 GLIQIDGDYY
+1532 
-1542 YVNSSCKVV
+1542 
-1551 TNQRYW
+1551 
-1557 ISKTNDLLPATFYTF
+1557 
-1572 GADGKMTDAPI
+1572 
-1583 PTPEPDPELKNGI
+1583 
-1596 VSEDGEL
+1596 
-1603 YYYVNGVKTYA
+1603 
-1614 GLIQIDGDYYYVNS
+1614 
-1628 SCKVVTNQRYW
+1628 
-1639 ISKTNDLL
+1639 
-1647 PATFYN
+1647 
-1653 FDADGK
+1653 
-1659 MTDAPIPTPEPDPE
+1659 
-1673 LKNGI
+1673 
-1678 VSEDG
+1678 
-1683 ELYYYV
+1683 
-1689 NGVKTYAGLIQIDGD
+1689 
-1704 YYYVNSSCKVVT
+1704 
-1716 NQRYWISK
+1716 
-1724 TNDLLPATFY
+1724 
-1734 TFGADGKMTDAPIPT
+1734 
-1749 PDPDPV
+1749 
-1755 DPAKNG
+1755 
-1761 IVSEDGELYYYVD
+1761 
-1774 GVKTYAGLIKIDG
+1774 
-1787 DYYYVNS
+1787 
-1794 SCKVITNQRYWIS
+1794 
-1807 KTNDLLPATFYTF
+1807 YTF

>member
-1 MTSRLVK
+1 MTSRLMK

-64 LEGYAQTYAEE
+64 LEGYAKTYAEE

-125 SASALKNIN
+125 SASALKNLG

-182 TDLMYCAEN
+182 ADLMFCAEN
-191 VDIADK
+191 VDIPEK
-197 VDTTETDVDTLAAN
+197 VDTTETDVDILAAN
-211 LRARY
+211 IRTKY
-216 LGVDYGTLNEVDHS
+216 LGVDYGTLNSVDHS

-501 MIGSSSDY
+501 MIGGPSDY
-509 AAYKDQIQEAV
+509 AAYQDQIQEAV

-635 APVSTELDHALITSA
+635 APVSTEFDHALITSA

-663 ASGVSASGSA
+663 ASGVSVSGSA
-673 AELPADIT
+673 AELPANLT

-737 NAIYGDSVCL
+737 NAIYGDSVRL

-1140 NLTDADGENSYYY
+1140 NLTDADGSSAYY
-1153 FDKETFKGLNG
+1153 FFSTKTFQAVDGNQKIDGYNYVF
-1164 PSRAFF
+1164 S
-1170 ENVTYTFDNG
+1170 NH
-1180 KLLKG
+1180 KLVRGDFVKDAGGTHYRWAG
-1185 EWLTTDQGTKYY
+1185 EWMCNKWLELDGKKYY
-1197 YGPTFVQG
+1197 LGYGPNGYVQ
-1205 KWYTVE
+1205 
-1211 GEKYYFDPQGYRY
+1211 
-1224 TGLRY
+1224 TGIF
-1229 VKESYNHDDHIY
+1229 HIY
-1241 WYDFGEDGI
+1241 EYPTRYAADEN
-1250 CHGVYQHT
+1250 GVWQEHLT
-1258 GLFYLNGNTYYTID
+1258 GLFDYKGETYYCVA
-1272 GMVCF
+1272 G
-1277 GLYLAEDGYYYYFGS
+1277 
-1292 GNYTA
+1292 
-1297 VKNTRHWVSFPNDT
+1297 
-1311 GLAQAFY
+1311 
-1318 DFDENGR
+1318 
-1325 MIIDNPDPS
+1325 IIQE
-1334 KNGIVN
+1334 G
-1340 EDGTLYYYVNGVR
+1340 
-1353 NYAGLIQIDGD
+1353 AGLVRIDGD
-1364 YYYVNSS
+1364 YYYFRTSTSTAV
-1371 CKVVTSQRY
+1371 KARAYWITVT
-1380 WVSKTNDL
+1380 NGL
-1388 LPATF
+1388 LPAGQYT
-1393 YNFDADGKMTDAPIP
+1393 FDADGKMVNPPIV
-1408 TPDPDPN
+1408 TPDPDPS
-1415 PNPDP
+1415 PEP

-1425 IVNEDGELYYY
+1425 IVAE
-1436 VNGVKTYAGLIKIDG
+1436 NG
-1451 DYYYVNSSCK
+1451 S
-1461 VVTNCRYWISKTN
+1461 
-1474 DLLPATF
+1474 
-1481 YNFDADGK
+1481 
-1489 MTDAPIPTPDP
+1489 
-1500 DPNPNPD
+1500 
-1507 PEVKNGIVSE
+1507 
-1517 DGELYYYVNGVKTYA
+1517 
-1532 GLIQIDGDYY
+1532 
-1542 YVNSSCKVV
+1542 
-1551 TNQRYW
+1551 
-1557 ISKTNDLLPATFYTF
+1557 
-1572 GADGKMTDAPI
+1572 
-1583 PTPEPDPELKNGI
+1583 
-1596 VSEDGEL
+1596 
-1603 YYYVNGVKTYA
+1603 
-1614 GLIQIDGDYYYVNS
+1614 
-1628 SCKVVTNQRYW
+1628 
-1639 ISKTNDLL
+1639 
-1647 PATFYN
+1647 
-1653 FDADGK
+1653 
-1659 MTDAPIPTPEPDPE
+1659 
-1673 LKNGI
+1673 
-1678 VSEDG
+1678 
-1683 ELYYYV
+1683 
-1689 NGVKTYAGLIQIDGD
+1689 
-1704 YYYVNSSCKVVT
+1704 
-1716 NQRYWISK
+1716 
-1724 TNDLLPATFY
+1724 
-1734 TFGADGKMTDAPIPT
+1734 
-1749 PDPDPV
+1749 
-1755 DPAKNG
+1755 
-1761 IVSEDGELYYYVD
+1761 LYYYVD
-1774 GVKTYAGLIKIDG
+1774 GVLTGAGLIRLNG
-1787 DYYYVNS
+1787 DYYYVKTSNCEVVHGRS
-1794 SCKVITNQRYWIS
+1794 YWVTDTNG
-1807 KTNDLLPATFYTF
+1807 LLPAGPYTF
-1820 GADGKMVK
+1820 GTDGKMINPPVVDPTPDPDPEPEPTPDPDPTPDVKSGIVAENGSLYYYEDGVLTGAGLIRLNGDYYYVKTSNCEVVHGRSYWVTDTNGLLPAGPYTFGTDGKMINPPVVDPTPDPDPEPEPTPDPDPTPDVKNGIVAENGSLYYYEGGVLTGAGLIRLNGDYYYVKTSNCEVVHGRSYWVTDTNGLLPAGPYTFDADGKMVK

>member
-1 MTSRLVK
+1 MARGTMK
-8 RHLSLCLVL
+8 RYLSMCLVI
-17 VMLLTAMLPVS
+17 VMLLTTLLPVGAYAADDSAIEDTATNYEEPVASELEDVS
-28 VFAAGS
+28 VELEDQES
-34 NDEGSAASGGNAAAT
+34 EQVDDTSAVT
-49 TMISDYATFLSCFKV
+49 EISDYATFLSCFKV
-64 LEGYAQTYAEE
+64 LEGYAQTYTEE
-75 NAGEDANALI
+75 NVGENANALI

-211 LRARY
+211 IRARY
-216 LGVDYGTLNEVDHS
+216 LGVDYGTLNSVDHS

-291 RSKVLSTYTGNT
+291 RSKVMSTYTGNT

-316 LPNCETLRKACC
+316 LSNYETLRKACC

-348 DPDPVDPDPKP
+348 DPDPDPEPDP
-359 EPKPDNAYYSVFS
+359 EPDDAYYSVFS

-401 ATADIAREDVS
+401 ATADISRDDVS
-412 IHANYHD
+412 IHANYHA

-433 QMAAAQKRHSDP
+433 QMTAAQKRHSDP
-445 SDAANYVEHYNAV
+445 ADTANYVEHYNAV

-472 PGGALVMDGVEYHG
+472 PSGALVMEGVEYHG
-486 GTSENF
+486 VASENF

-520 GGSVYLVKDGKPVV
+520 GGSVYLVKDGKSVV

-547 TCVGITAEGKVIMM
+547 TCVGITAEGKVVLM

-635 APVSTELDHALITSA
+635 APVSTEFDHALITSA

-663 ASGVSASGSA
+663 ASGVSVSGSA
-673 AELPADIT
+673 AELPANLT

-737 NAIYGDSVCL
+737 NAIYGDSVRL

-825 DFDNATG
+825 DFDNATS
-832 GDRTFAWTRE
+832 GDRTFAWTRD

-878 MTIKMPEKLKP
+878 MTIKMPEKLEP

-914 VSPKTEVT
+914 VSPKTEVP

-1006 YDIYLGANALYS
+1006 YDIYLGANALYN

-1126 RYYAINGVAKSGWW
+1126 WYYAIKGVAKSGWW
-1140 NLTDADGENSYYY
+1140 NLTDADGSSAYY
-1153 FDKETFKGLNG
+1153 FFSTKTFQAVDGNQKIDGYNYVF
-1164 PSRAFF
+1164 S
-1170 ENVTYTFDNG
+1170 NH
-1180 KLLKG
+1180 KLVRGDFVKDAGGTHYRWAG
-1185 EWLTTDQGTKYY
+1185 EWMCNKWLELDGKKYY
-1197 YGPTFVQG
+1197 LGYGPNGYVQ
-1205 KWYTVE
+1205 
-1211 GEKYYFDPQGYRY
+1211 
-1224 TGLRY
+1224 TGIF
-1229 VKESYNHDDHIY
+1229 HIY
-1241 WYDFGEDGI
+1241 EYPTRYAADEN
-1250 CHGVYQHT
+1250 GVWQEHLT
-1258 GLFYLNGNTYYTID
+1258 GLFDYKGETYYCVA
-1272 GMVCF
+1272 G
-1277 GLYLAEDGYYYYFGS
+1277 
-1292 GNYTA
+1292 
-1297 VKNTRHWVSFPNDT
+1297 
-1311 GLAQAFY
+1311 
-1318 DFDENGR
+1318 
-1325 MIIDNPDPS
+1325 IIQE
-1334 KNGIVN
+1334 G
-1340 EDGTLYYYVNGVR
+1340 
-1353 NYAGLIQIDGD
+1353 AGLVRIDGD
-1364 YYYVNSS
+1364 YYYFRTSTSTAV
-1371 CKVVTSQRY
+1371 KARAYWITVT
-1380 WVSKTNDL
+1380 NGL
-1388 LPATF
+1388 LPAGQYT
-1393 YNFDADGKMTDAPIP
+1393 FDADGKMVNPPIV
-1408 TPDPDPN
+1408 TPDPDPS
-1415 PNPDP
+1415 PEP

-1425 IVNEDGELYYY
+1425 IVAENGSLYYY
-1436 VNGVKTYAGLIKIDG
+1436 EDGVLTGAGLIRLNG
-1451 DYYYVNSSCK
+1451 DYYYVKTSNCE
-1461 VVTNCRYWISKTN
+1461 VVHGRSYWVTDTNG
-1474 DLLPATF
+1474 LLPAGPYTF
-1481 YNFDADGK
+1481 GTDGK
-1489 MTDAPIPTPDP
+1489 MINPPVVDPTPDP
-1500 DPNPNPD
+1500 DPE
-1507 PEVKNGIVSE
+1507 PE
-1517 DGELYYYVNGVKTYA
+1517 
-1532 GLIQIDGDYY
+1532 
-1542 YVNSSCKVV
+1542 
-1551 TNQRYW
+1551 
-1557 ISKTNDLLPATFYTF
+1557 
-1572 GADGKMTDAPI
+1572 
-1583 PTPEPDPELKNGI
+1583 
-1596 VSEDGEL
+1596 
-1603 YYYVNGVKTYA
+1603 
-1614 GLIQIDGDYYYVNS
+1614 
-1628 SCKVVTNQRYW
+1628 
-1639 ISKTNDLL
+1639 
-1647 PATFYN
+1647 
-1653 FDADGK
+1653 
-1659 MTDAPIPTPEPDPE
+1659 
-1673 LKNGI
+1673 
-1678 VSEDG
+1678 
-1683 ELYYYV
+1683 
-1689 NGVKTYAGLIQIDGD
+1689 
-1704 YYYVNSSCKVVT
+1704 
-1716 NQRYWISK
+1716 
-1724 TNDLLPATFY
+1724 
-1734 TFGADGKMTDAPIPT
+1734 PT
-1749 PDPDPV
+1749 PDPDPTPDV
-1755 DPAKNG
+1755 KNG
-1761 IVSEDGELYYYVD
+1761 IVAENGSLYYYVD
-1774 GVKTYAGLIKIDG
+1774 GVLTGAGLIQLDG
-1787 DYYYVNS
+1787 DYYYVKTSNCEVVHGRS
-1794 SCKVITNQRYWIS
+1794 YWVTDTNG
-1807 KTNDLLPATFYTF
+1807 LLPAGPYTF

>member
-1 MTSRLVK
+1 MVRGTMK
-8 RHLSLCLVL
+8 RYLSMCLVV
-17 VMLLTAMLPVS
+17 VMLLTTLLPVGAY
-28 VFAAGS
+28 AADDS
-34 NDEGSAASGGNAAAT
+34 AIEDTATNYEEPVASELEDVSIELEDQESEQADETST
-49 TMISDYATFLSCFKV
+49 VTEISDYATFLSCFKV

-259 IENYFTAGLTDAS
+259 IENYFTAGLTDTS

-316 LPNCETLRKACC
+316 LPNYETLRKACC

-348 DPDPVDPDPKP
+348 DPDPDPEPDP
-359 EPKPDNAYYSVFS
+359 EPDDAYYSVFS

-401 ATADIAREDVS
+401 ATADISRDDVS
-412 IHANYHD
+412 IHANYHA

-433 QMAAAQKRHSDP
+433 QMTAAQKRHSDP

-472 PGGALVMDGVEYHG
+472 PSGALVMEGVEYHSG
-486 GTSENF
+486 ASANF

-520 GGSVYLVKDGKPVV
+520 GGSVYLVKDGKSVV

-547 TCVGITAEGKVIMM
+547 TCVGITAEGKVVLM

-635 APVSTELDHALITSA
+635 APVSTEFDHALITSA

-658 TVRLV
+658 AVRLA
-663 ASGVSASGSA
+663 ASGVSVSGSA

-737 NAIYGDSVCL
+737 NAIYGDSVRL

-789 EGSGLRNVTI
+789 EASGLRNVTI

-825 DFDNATG
+825 DFDNATS
-832 GDRTFAWTRE
+832 GDRTFAWTRD

-878 MTIKMPEKLKP
+878 MTIKVPEKLEP

-914 VSPKTEVT
+914 VSSKTEVT

-928 QNVDVDI
+928 QNVAVDI

-946 LTSASM
+946 LTSASL

-964 IKQSQAIDPETAN
+964 IKQSQAIDPDTAN

-982 SGVKMTAKNG
+982 SGVQLSAKDG
-992 ANQTLTITNAGSIG
+992 AQWDADQCLSIENSGSVG

-1033 YEEPENVTHPKGGH
+1033 YEEPENTTHPCGGH
-1047 FYCESYQKFTDKFI
+1047 FYCESYQEFTDRFI
-1061 LDGTVWSGWKQI
+1061 LDNGSWSGWKTV
-1073 NGATYYFVDNV
+1073 NGASYYFVENN
-1084 AVKGVHKVPGLNDES
+1084 ALKGIHKVPGLNDES

-1117 TGLFELDGA
+1117 TGLIEVDGA
-1126 RYYAINGVAKSGWW
+1126 WYYAINGVAKSGWW
-1140 NLTDADGENSYYY
+1140 NLTDADGNNGYYY
-1153 FDKETFKGLNG
+1153 FDPETFQGLNG
-1164 PSRAFF
+1164 ENSSFF
-1170 ENVTYTFDNG
+1170 PNVTYQFENG
-1180 KLLKG
+1180 KLVKG
-1185 EWLTTDQGTKYY
+1185 AWLATDHGKRYY
-1197 YGPTFVQG
+1197 YGPGFVQG
-1205 KWYTVE
+1205 KWYTIE
-1211 GEKYYFDPQGYRY
+1211 GNLYFFNQNGYRY
-1224 TGLRY
+1224 EGLRY
-1229 VKESYNHDDHIY
+1229 VKLRDNHDDPIY

-1258 GLFYLNGNTYYTID
+1258 GLFYLNGNTYYTIN
-1272 GMVCF
+1272 GMVCN
-1277 GLYLAEDGYYYYFGS
+1277 GLYLADDGYYYYFGS
-1292 GNYTA
+1292 VDYTA
-1297 VKNTRHWVSFPNDT
+1297 VKNTRHWVSYPNDT
-1311 GLAQAFY
+1311 GFAPAFY
-1318 DFDENGR
+1318 SFDEDGR
-1325 MIIDNPDPS
+1325 MIIDTPDPS
-1334 KNGIVN
+1334 KDGIVN
-1340 EDGTLYYYVNGVR
+1340 EDGELYYYVNGVR
-1353 NYAGLIQIDGD
+1353 FYAGLIQIDGD

-1371 CKVVTSQRY
+1371 CKVVTNQRY

-1388 LPATF
+1388 LPAGF
-1393 YNFDADGKMTDAPIP
+1393 YNFDVDGKMTDAPIP
-1408 TPDPDPN
+1408 TPDPDP
-1415 PNPDP
+1415 D
-1420 GVKNG
+1420 
-1425 IVNEDGELYYY
+1425 
-1436 VNGVKTYAGLIKIDG
+1436 
-1451 DYYYVNSSCK
+1451 
-1461 VVTNCRYWISKTN
+1461 
-1474 DLLPATF
+1474 
-1481 YNFDADGK
+1481 
-1489 MTDAPIPTPDP
+1489 
-1500 DPNPNPD
+1500 PNPD

-1532 GLIQIDGDYY
+1532 GLIQIDGNYY
-1542 YVNSSCKVV
+1542 YVNSYCKV
-1551 TNQRYW
+1551 
-1557 ISKTNDLLPATFYTF
+1557 I
-1572 GADGKMTDAPI
+1572 
-1583 PTPEPDPELKNGI
+1583 
-1596 VSEDGEL
+1596 
-1603 YYYVNGVKTYA
+1603 
-1614 GLIQIDGDYYYVNS
+1614 
-1628 SCKVVTNQRYW
+1628 TNQRYW

-1678 VSEDG
+1678 INEDG

-1774 GVKTYAGLIKIDG
+1774 GVKTYAGLIQIDG

>member
-1 MTSRLVK
+1 MTSRLMK

-125 SASALKNIN
+125 SASALKNLG

-182 TDLMYCAEN
+182 ADLMFCAEN
-191 VDIADK
+191 VDIPEK
-197 VDTTETDVDTLAAN
+197 VDTTETDVDILAAN
-211 LRARY
+211 IRTKY
-216 LGVDYGTLNEVDHS
+216 LGVDYGTLNSVDHS

-520 GGSVYLVKDGKPVV
+520 GGSVYLVKDGKAVV

-635 APVSTELDHALITSA
+635 APVSTEFDHALITSA

-663 ASGVSASGSA
+663 ASGVSVSGSA
-673 AELPADIT
+673 AELPANLT

-737 NAIYGDSVCL
+737 NAIYGDSVRL

-825 DFDNATG
+825 DFDNATS
-832 GDRTFAWTRE
+832 GDRTFAWTRD

-878 MTIKMPEKLKP
+878 MTIKMPEKLEP

-1006 YDIYLGANALYS
+1006 YDIYLGANALYN

-1126 RYYAINGVAKSGWW
+1126 WYYAIKGVAKSGWW
-1140 NLTDADGENSYYY
+1140 NLTDADGSSAYY
-1153 FDKETFKGLNG
+1153 FFSTKTFQAVDGNQKIDGYNYVF
-1164 PSRAFF
+1164 S
-1170 ENVTYTFDNG
+1170 NH
-1180 KLLKG
+1180 KLVRGDFVKDAGGTHYRWAG
-1185 EWLTTDQGTKYY
+1185 EWMCNKWLELDGKKYY
-1197 YGPTFVQG
+1197 LGYGPNGYVQ
-1205 KWYTVE
+1205 
-1211 GEKYYFDPQGYRY
+1211 
-1224 TGLRY
+1224 TGIF
-1229 VKESYNHDDHIY
+1229 HIY
-1241 WYDFGEDGI
+1241 EYPTRYAADEN
-1250 CHGVYQHT
+1250 GVWQEHLT
-1258 GLFYLNGNTYYTID
+1258 GLFDYKGETYYCVA
-1272 GMVCF
+1272 G
-1277 GLYLAEDGYYYYFGS
+1277 
-1292 GNYTA
+1292 
-1297 VKNTRHWVSFPNDT
+1297 
-1311 GLAQAFY
+1311 
-1318 DFDENGR
+1318 
-1325 MIIDNPDPS
+1325 IIQE
-1334 KNGIVN
+1334 G
-1340 EDGTLYYYVNGVR
+1340 
-1353 NYAGLIQIDGD
+1353 AGLVRIDGD
-1364 YYYVNSS
+1364 YYYFRTSTSTAV
-1371 CKVVTSQRY
+1371 KARAYWITVT
-1380 WVSKTNDL
+1380 NGL
-1388 LPATF
+1388 LPAGQYT
-1393 YNFDADGKMTDAPIP
+1393 FDADGKMVNPPIV
-1408 TPDPDPN
+1408 TPDPDPS
-1415 PNPDP
+1415 PEP

-1425 IVNEDGELYYY
+1425 IVAE
-1436 VNGVKTYAGLIKIDG
+1436 NG
-1451 DYYYVNSSCK
+1451 S
-1461 VVTNCRYWISKTN
+1461 
-1474 DLLPATF
+1474 
-1481 YNFDADGK
+1481 
-1489 MTDAPIPTPDP
+1489 
-1500 DPNPNPD
+1500 
-1507 PEVKNGIVSE
+1507 
-1517 DGELYYYVNGVKTYA
+1517 
-1532 GLIQIDGDYY
+1532 
-1542 YVNSSCKVV
+1542 
-1551 TNQRYW
+1551 
-1557 ISKTNDLLPATFYTF
+1557 
-1572 GADGKMTDAPI
+1572 
-1583 PTPEPDPELKNGI
+1583 
-1596 VSEDGEL
+1596 
-1603 YYYVNGVKTYA
+1603 
-1614 GLIQIDGDYYYVNS
+1614 
-1628 SCKVVTNQRYW
+1628 
-1639 ISKTNDLL
+1639 
-1647 PATFYN
+1647 
-1653 FDADGK
+1653 
-1659 MTDAPIPTPEPDPE
+1659 
-1673 LKNGI
+1673 
-1678 VSEDG
+1678 
-1683 ELYYYV
+1683 
-1689 NGVKTYAGLIQIDGD
+1689 
-1704 YYYVNSSCKVVT
+1704 
-1716 NQRYWISK
+1716 
-1724 TNDLLPATFY
+1724 
-1734 TFGADGKMTDAPIPT
+1734 
-1749 PDPDPV
+1749 
-1755 DPAKNG
+1755 
-1761 IVSEDGELYYYVD
+1761 LYYYVD
-1774 GVKTYAGLIKIDG
+1774 GVLTGAGLIRLNG
-1787 DYYYVNS
+1787 DYYYVKTSNCEVVHGRS
-1794 SCKVITNQRYWIS
+1794 YWVTDTNG
-1807 KTNDLLPATFYTF
+1807 LLPAGPYTF
-1820 GADGKMVK
+1820 GTDGKMINPPVVDPTPDPDPEPEPTPDPDPTPDVKNGIVAENGSLYYYEDGVLTGAGLIRLNGDYYYVKTSNCEVVHGRSYWITDTNGLLPAGPYTFDADGKMVR

>member
-1 MTSRLVK
+1 MARGTMK
-8 RHLSLCLVL
+8 RYLSMCLVV
-17 VMLLTAMLPVS
+17 VMLLTTLLPVGAY
-28 VFAAGS
+28 AA
-34 NDEGSAASGGNAAAT
+34 DDSAIEDTTTNYEEPVASELEDVSIELEDQESEQADDTSAVT
-49 TMISDYATFLSCFKV
+49 EISDYETFLSCFKV

-211 LRARY
+211 IRARY
-216 LGVDYGTLNEVDHS
+216 LGVDYGTLNSVDHS

-291 RSKVLSTYTGNT
+291 RSKVMSTYTGNT

-316 LPNCETLRKACC
+316 LSNYETLRKACC

-348 DPDPVDPDPKP
+348 DPDPDPEPDP
-359 EPKPDNAYYSVFS
+359 EPDDAYYSVFS

-401 ATADIAREDVS
+401 ATADISRDDVS
-412 IHANYHD
+412 IHANYHA

-433 QMAAAQKRHSDP
+433 QMTAAQKRHSDP
-445 SDAANYVEHYNAV
+445 ADTANYVEHYNAV

-472 PGGALVMDGVEYHG
+472 PSGALVMEGVEYHG
-486 GTSENF
+486 VASENF

-520 GGSVYLVKDGKPVV
+520 GGSVYLVKDGKSVV

-547 TCVGITAEGKVIMM
+547 TCVGITAEGKVVLM

-635 APVSTELDHALITSA
+635 APVSTEFDHALITSA

-658 TVRLV
+658 AVRLI
-663 ASGVSASGSA
+663 ASGVSVSGSA

-737 NAIYGDSVCL
+737 NAIYGDSVRL

-789 EGSGLRNVTI
+789 EASGLRNVTI

-825 DFDNATG
+825 DFDNATS
-832 GDRTFAWTRE
+832 GDRTFAWTRD

-878 MTIKMPEKLKP
+878 MTIKPH
-889 LLSMVAGGDISGI
+889 
-902 TAWDLLLQLAER
+902 
-914 VSPKTEVT
+914 
-922 VKFQFD
+922 
-928 QNVDVDI
+928 
-935 SNLTVSNDYFR
+935 
-946 LTSASM
+946 
-952 DENNLLTVKCNF
+952 
-964 IKQSQAIDPETAN
+964 
-977 PICIL
+977 
-982 SGVKMTAKNG
+982 NG
-992 ANQTLTITNAGSIG
+992 AVAPGF
-1006 YDIYLGANALYS
+1006 GA
-1018 MAKQTSFQEQYGIYP
+1018 
-1033 YEEPENVTHPKGGH
+1033 
-1047 FYCESYQKFTDKFI
+1047 
-1061 LDGTVWSGWKQI
+1061 WK
-1073 NGATYYFVDNV
+1073 
-1084 AVKGVHKVPGLNDES
+1084 P
-1099 NEYFYQFNETTGA
+1099 
-1112 CEGKV
+1112 
-1117 TGLFELDGA
+1117 
-1126 RYYAINGVAKSGWW
+1126 
-1140 NLTDADGENSYYY
+1140 
-1153 FDKETFKGLNG
+1153 
-1164 PSRAFF
+1164 
-1170 ENVTYTFDNG
+1170 
-1180 KLLKG
+1180 
-1185 EWLTTDQGTKYY
+1185 
-1197 YGPTFVQG
+1197 
-1205 KWYTVE
+1205 
-1211 GEKYYFDPQGYRY
+1211 
-1224 TGLRY
+1224 
-1229 VKESYNHDDHIY
+1229 
-1241 WYDFGEDGI
+1241 
-1250 CHGVYQHT
+1250 
-1258 GLFYLNGNTYYTID
+1258 
-1272 GMVCF
+1272 
-1277 GLYLAEDGYYYYFGS
+1277 
-1292 GNYTA
+1292 
-1297 VKNTRHWVSFPNDT
+1297 
-1311 GLAQAFY
+1311 
-1318 DFDENGR
+1318 
-1325 MIIDNPDPS
+1325 
-1334 KNGIVN
+1334 
-1340 EDGTLYYYVNGVR
+1340 
-1353 NYAGLIQIDGD
+1353 
-1364 YYYVNSS
+1364 
-1371 CKVVTSQRY
+1371 
-1380 WVSKTNDL
+1380 
-1388 LPATF
+1388 PATPRP
-1393 YNFDADGKMTDAPIP
+1393 ADCFPP
-1408 TPDPDPN
+1408 
-1415 PNPDP
+1415 
-1420 GVKNG
+1420 
-1425 IVNEDGELYYY
+1425 
-1436 VNGVKTYAGLIKIDG
+1436 
-1451 DYYYVNSSCK
+1451 
-1461 VVTNCRYWISKTN
+1461 
-1474 DLLPATF
+1474 
-1481 YNFDADGK
+1481 
-1489 MTDAPIPTPDP
+1489 
-1500 DPNPNPD
+1500 
-1507 PEVKNGIVSE
+1507 
-1517 DGELYYYVNGVKTYA
+1517 
-1532 GLIQIDGDYY
+1532 
-1542 YVNSSCKVV
+1542 
-1551 TNQRYW
+1551 
-1557 ISKTNDLLPATFYTF
+1557 
-1572 GADGKMTDAPI
+1572 
-1583 PTPEPDPELKNGI
+1583 
-1596 VSEDGEL
+1596 
-1603 YYYVNGVKTYA
+1603 
-1614 GLIQIDGDYYYVNS
+1614 
-1628 SCKVVTNQRYW
+1628 
-1639 ISKTNDLL
+1639 
-1647 PATFYN
+1647 
-1653 FDADGK
+1653 
-1659 MTDAPIPTPEPDPE
+1659 
-1673 LKNGI
+1673 
-1678 VSEDG
+1678 
-1683 ELYYYV
+1683 
-1689 NGVKTYAGLIQIDGD
+1689 
-1704 YYYVNSSCKVVT
+1704 
-1716 NQRYWISK
+1716 
-1724 TNDLLPATFY
+1724 
-1734 TFGADGKMTDAPIPT
+1734 
-1749 PDPDPV
+1749 
-1755 DPAKNG
+1755 
-1761 IVSEDGELYYYVD
+1761 
-1774 GVKTYAGLIKIDG
+1774 
-1787 DYYYVNS
+1787 
-1794 SCKVITNQRYWIS
+1794 
-1807 KTNDLLPATFYTF
+1807 
-1820 GADGKMVK
+1820 

>member
-1 MTSRLVK
+1 MTSRLMK

-125 SASALKNIN
+125 SASALKNLG

-182 TDLMYCAEN
+182 ADLMFCAEN
-191 VDIADK
+191 VDIPEK
-197 VDTTETDVDTLAAN
+197 VDTTETDVDILAAN
-211 LRARY
+211 IRTKY
-216 LGVDYGTLNEVDHS
+216 LGVDYGTLNSVDHS

-501 MIGSSSDY
+501 MIGGPSDY
-509 AAYKDQIQEAV
+509 AAYQDQIQEAV

-635 APVSTELDHALITSA
+635 APVSTEFDHALITSA

-663 ASGVSASGSA
+663 ASGVSVSGSA
-673 AELPADIT
+673 AELPANLT

-737 NAIYGDSVCL
+737 NAIYGDSVRL

-1140 NLTDADGENSYYY
+1140 NLTDADGSSAYY
-1153 FDKETFKGLNG
+1153 FFSTKTFQAVDGNQKIDGYNYVF
-1164 PSRAFF
+1164 S
-1170 ENVTYTFDNG
+1170 NH
-1180 KLLKG
+1180 KLVRGDFVKDAGGTHYRWAG
-1185 EWLTTDQGTKYY
+1185 EWMCNKWLELDGKKYY
-1197 YGPTFVQG
+1197 LGYGPNGYVQ
-1205 KWYTVE
+1205 
-1211 GEKYYFDPQGYRY
+1211 
-1224 TGLRY
+1224 TGIF
-1229 VKESYNHDDHIY
+1229 HIY
-1241 WYDFGEDGI
+1241 EYPTRYAADEN
-1250 CHGVYQHT
+1250 GVWQEHLT
-1258 GLFYLNGNTYYTID
+1258 GLFDYKGETYYCVA
-1272 GMVCF
+1272 G
-1277 GLYLAEDGYYYYFGS
+1277 
-1292 GNYTA
+1292 
-1297 VKNTRHWVSFPNDT
+1297 
-1311 GLAQAFY
+1311 
-1318 DFDENGR
+1318 
-1325 MIIDNPDPS
+1325 IIQE
-1334 KNGIVN
+1334 G
-1340 EDGTLYYYVNGVR
+1340 
-1353 NYAGLIQIDGD
+1353 AGLVRIDGD
-1364 YYYVNSS
+1364 YYYFRTSTSTAV
-1371 CKVVTSQRY
+1371 KARAYWITVT
-1380 WVSKTNDL
+1380 NGL
-1388 LPATF
+1388 LPAGQYT
-1393 YNFDADGKMTDAPIP
+1393 FDADGKMVNPPIV
-1408 TPDPDPN
+1408 TPDPDPS
-1415 PNPDP
+1415 PEP

-1425 IVNEDGELYYY
+1425 IVAE
-1436 VNGVKTYAGLIKIDG
+1436 NG
-1451 DYYYVNSSCK
+1451 S
-1461 VVTNCRYWISKTN
+1461 
-1474 DLLPATF
+1474 
-1481 YNFDADGK
+1481 
-1489 MTDAPIPTPDP
+1489 
-1500 DPNPNPD
+1500 
-1507 PEVKNGIVSE
+1507 
-1517 DGELYYYVNGVKTYA
+1517 
-1532 GLIQIDGDYY
+1532 
-1542 YVNSSCKVV
+1542 
-1551 TNQRYW
+1551 
-1557 ISKTNDLLPATFYTF
+1557 
-1572 GADGKMTDAPI
+1572 
-1583 PTPEPDPELKNGI
+1583 
-1596 VSEDGEL
+1596 
-1603 YYYVNGVKTYA
+1603 
-1614 GLIQIDGDYYYVNS
+1614 
-1628 SCKVVTNQRYW
+1628 
-1639 ISKTNDLL
+1639 
-1647 PATFYN
+1647 
-1653 FDADGK
+1653 
-1659 MTDAPIPTPEPDPE
+1659 
-1673 LKNGI
+1673 
-1678 VSEDG
+1678 
-1683 ELYYYV
+1683 
-1689 NGVKTYAGLIQIDGD
+1689 
-1704 YYYVNSSCKVVT
+1704 
-1716 NQRYWISK
+1716 
-1724 TNDLLPATFY
+1724 
-1734 TFGADGKMTDAPIPT
+1734 
-1749 PDPDPV
+1749 
-1755 DPAKNG
+1755 
-1761 IVSEDGELYYYVD
+1761 LYYYVD
-1774 GVKTYAGLIKIDG
+1774 GVLTGAGLIRLNG
-1787 DYYYVNS
+1787 DYYYVKTSNCEVVHGRS
-1794 SCKVITNQRYWIS
+1794 YWVTDTNG
-1807 KTNDLLPATFYTF
+1807 LLPAGPYTF
-1820 GADGKMVK
+1820 GTDGKMINPPVVDPTPDPDPEPEPTPDPDPTPDVKNGIVAENGSLYYYEDGVLTGAGLIRLNGDYYYVKTSNCEVVHGRSYWVTDTNGLLPAGPYTFDADGKMVK

>member
-125 SASALKNIN
+125 SASALKNLG

-155 ANYAKVQGMTDA
+155 ANYAKAQGMTAA

-182 TDLMYCAEN
+182 ADLMFCAEN
-191 VDIADK
+191 VDIPEK
-197 VDTTETDVDTLAAN
+197 VDTTETDVDILAAN
-211 LRARY
+211 IRTKY
-216 LGVDYGTLNEVDHS
+216 LGVDYGTLNSVDHS

-501 MIGSSSDY
+501 MIGGPSDY
-509 AAYKDQIQEAV
+509 AAYQDQIQEAV
-520 GGSVYLVKDGKPVV
+520 GGSVYLVKDGKAVV

-547 TCVGITAEGKVIMM
+547 TCVGITAEGKVVMM

-635 APVSTELDHALITSA
+635 APVSTEFDHALITSA

-663 ASGVSASGSA
+663 ASGVSVSGSA

-737 NAIYGDSVCL
+737 NAIYGDSVRL

-1084 AVKGVHKVPGLNDES
+1084 AVKGIHKVPGLNDES

-1126 RYYAINGVAKSGWW
+1126 WYYAIKGVAKSGWW
-1140 NLTDADGENSYYY
+1140 NLTDADGSSAYY
-1153 FDKETFKGLNG
+1153 FFSTKTFQAVDGNQKIDGYNYVF
-1164 PSRAFF
+1164 S
-1170 ENVTYTFDNG
+1170 NH
-1180 KLLKG
+1180 KLVRGDFVKDAGGTHYRWAG
-1185 EWLTTDQGTKYY
+1185 EWMCNKWLELDGKKYY
-1197 YGPTFVQG
+1197 LGYGPNGYVQ
-1205 KWYTVE
+1205 
-1211 GEKYYFDPQGYRY
+1211 
-1224 TGLRY
+1224 TGIF
-1229 VKESYNHDDHIY
+1229 HIY
-1241 WYDFGEDGI
+1241 EYPTRYAADEN
-1250 CHGVYQHT
+1250 GVWQEHLT
-1258 GLFYLNGNTYYTID
+1258 GLFDYKGETYYCVA
-1272 GMVCF
+1272 G
-1277 GLYLAEDGYYYYFGS
+1277 
-1292 GNYTA
+1292 
-1297 VKNTRHWVSFPNDT
+1297 
-1311 GLAQAFY
+1311 
-1318 DFDENGR
+1318 
-1325 MIIDNPDPS
+1325 IIQE
-1334 KNGIVN
+1334 G
-1340 EDGTLYYYVNGVR
+1340 
-1353 NYAGLIQIDGD
+1353 AGLVRIDGD
-1364 YYYVNSS
+1364 YYYFRTSTSTAV
-1371 CKVVTSQRY
+1371 KARAYWITVT
-1380 WVSKTNDL
+1380 NGL
-1388 LPATF
+1388 LPAGQYT
-1393 YNFDADGKMTDAPIP
+1393 FDADGKMVNPPIV
-1408 TPDPDPN
+1408 TPDPDPS
-1415 PNPDP
+1415 PEP

-1425 IVNEDGELYYY
+1425 IVAE
-1436 VNGVKTYAGLIKIDG
+1436 NG
-1451 DYYYVNSSCK
+1451 S
-1461 VVTNCRYWISKTN
+1461 
-1474 DLLPATF
+1474 
-1481 YNFDADGK
+1481 
-1489 MTDAPIPTPDP
+1489 
-1500 DPNPNPD
+1500 
-1507 PEVKNGIVSE
+1507 
-1517 DGELYYYVNGVKTYA
+1517 
-1532 GLIQIDGDYY
+1532 
-1542 YVNSSCKVV
+1542 
-1551 TNQRYW
+1551 
-1557 ISKTNDLLPATFYTF
+1557 
-1572 GADGKMTDAPI
+1572 
-1583 PTPEPDPELKNGI
+1583 
-1596 VSEDGEL
+1596 
-1603 YYYVNGVKTYA
+1603 
-1614 GLIQIDGDYYYVNS
+1614 
-1628 SCKVVTNQRYW
+1628 
-1639 ISKTNDLL
+1639 
-1647 PATFYN
+1647 
-1653 FDADGK
+1653 
-1659 MTDAPIPTPEPDPE
+1659 
-1673 LKNGI
+1673 
-1678 VSEDG
+1678 
-1683 ELYYYV
+1683 
-1689 NGVKTYAGLIQIDGD
+1689 
-1704 YYYVNSSCKVVT
+1704 
-1716 NQRYWISK
+1716 
-1724 TNDLLPATFY
+1724 
-1734 TFGADGKMTDAPIPT
+1734 
-1749 PDPDPV
+1749 
-1755 DPAKNG
+1755 
-1761 IVSEDGELYYYVD
+1761 LYYYVD
-1774 GVKTYAGLIKIDG
+1774 GVLTGAGLIRLNG
-1787 DYYYVNS
+1787 DYYYVKTSNCEVVHGRS
-1794 SCKVITNQRYWIS
+1794 YWVTDTNG
-1807 KTNDLLPATFYTF
+1807 LLPAGPYTF
-1820 GADGKMVK
+1820 GTDGKMINPPVVDPTPDPDPEPEPTPDPDPTPDVKNGIVAENGSLYYYEDGVLTGAGLIRLNGDYYYVKTSNCEVVHGRSYWVTDTNGLLPAGPYTFGTDGKMINPPVVDPTPDPDPEPEPTPDPDPTPDVKNGIVAENGSLYYYVDGVLTGAGLIRLNGDYYYVKTSNCEVVHGRSYWVTDTNGLLPAGPYTFDADGKMVR

>member
-1 MTSRLVK
+1 MTRGTMK
-8 RHLSLCLVL
+8 RYLSMCLVI
-17 VMLLTAMLPVS
+17 VMLLTTLLPVGAY
-28 VFAAGS
+28 AADDS
-34 NDEGSAASGGNAAAT
+34 AIEDTATNYEEPVASELEDVSIELEDQESEQADETST
-49 TMISDYATFLSCFKV
+49 VTEISDYATFLSCFKV

-259 IENYFTAGLTDAS
+259 IENYFTAGLTDTS

-316 LPNCETLRKACC
+316 LPNYETLRKACC

-348 DPDPVDPDPKP
+348 DPNPDPEPDP
-359 EPKPDNAYYSVFS
+359 EPDDAYYSVFS

-401 ATADIAREDVS
+401 ATADISRDDVS
-412 IHANYHD
+412 IHANYHA

-433 QMAAAQKRHSDP
+433 QMTAAQKRHSDP

-472 PGGALVMDGVEYHG
+472 PSGALVMEGVEYHSG
-486 GTSENF
+486 ASANF

-520 GGSVYLVKDGKPVV
+520 GGSVYLVKDGKSVV

-547 TCVGITAEGKVIMM
+547 TCVGITAEGKVVLM

-635 APVSTELDHALITSA
+635 APVSTEFDHALITSA

-658 TVRLV
+658 TVRLI
-663 ASGVSASGSA
+663 ASGVSVSGSA

-690 TVSEDGVFT
+690 TVSEGGVFT

-737 NAIYGDSVCL
+737 NAIYGDSVRL

-789 EGSGLRNVTI
+789 EASGLRNVTI

-825 DFDNATG
+825 DFDNATS
-832 GDRTFAWTRE
+832 GDRTFAWTRD

-878 MTIKMPEKLKP
+878 MTIKVPEKLEP

-914 VSPKTEVT
+914 VSSKTEVT

-928 QNVDVDI
+928 QNVAVDI

-946 LTSASM
+946 LTSASL

-964 IKQSQAIDPETAN
+964 IKQSQAIDPDTAN

-982 SGVKMTAKNG
+982 SGVQLSAKDG
-992 ANQTLTITNAGSIG
+992 AQWDADQCLSIENSGSVG

-1033 YEEPENVTHPKGGH
+1033 YEEPENTTHPCGGH
-1047 FYCESYQKFTDKFI
+1047 FYCESYQEFTDRFI
-1061 LDGTVWSGWKQI
+1061 LDNGSWSGWKTV
-1073 NGATYYFVDNV
+1073 NGASYYFVENN
-1084 AVKGVHKVPGLNDES
+1084 ALKGIHKVPGLNDES

-1117 TGLFELDGA
+1117 TGLIEVDGA
-1126 RYYAINGVAKSGWW
+1126 WYYAINGVAKSGWW
-1140 NLTDADGENSYYY
+1140 NLTDADGNNGYYY
-1153 FDKETFKGLNG
+1153 FDPETFQGLNG
-1164 PSRAFF
+1164 ENSSFF
-1170 ENVTYTFDNG
+1170 PNVTYQFENG
-1180 KLLKG
+1180 KLVKG
-1185 EWLTTDQGTKYY
+1185 AWLATDHGKRYY
-1197 YGPTFVQG
+1197 YGPGFVQG
-1205 KWYTVE
+1205 KWYTIE
-1211 GEKYYFDPQGYRY
+1211 GNLYFFNQNGYRY
-1224 TGLRY
+1224 EGLRY
-1229 VKESYNHDDHIY
+1229 VKLRDNHDDPIY

-1258 GLFYLNGNTYYTID
+1258 GLFYLNGNTYYTIN
-1272 GMVCF
+1272 GMVCN
-1277 GLYLAEDGYYYYFGS
+1277 GLYLADDGYYYYFGS
-1292 GNYTA
+1292 VDYTA
-1297 VKNTRHWVSFPNDT
+1297 VKNTRHWVSYPNDT
-1311 GLAQAFY
+1311 GFAPAFY
-1318 DFDENGR
+1318 SFDEDGR
-1325 MIIDNPDPS
+1325 MIIDTPDPS
-1334 KNGIVN
+1334 KDGIVN
-1340 EDGTLYYYVNGVR
+1340 EDGELYYYVNGVR
-1353 NYAGLIQIDGD
+1353 FYAGLIQIDGD

-1371 CKVVTSQRY
+1371 CKVVTNQRY

-1388 LPATF
+1388 LPAGF
-1393 YNFDADGKMTDAPIP
+1393 YNFDVDGKMTDAPIP
-1408 TPDPDPN
+1408 TPDPDP
-1415 PNPDP
+1415 D
-1420 GVKNG
+1420 
-1425 IVNEDGELYYY
+1425 
-1436 VNGVKTYAGLIKIDG
+1436 
-1451 DYYYVNSSCK
+1451 
-1461 VVTNCRYWISKTN
+1461 
-1474 DLLPATF
+1474 
-1481 YNFDADGK
+1481 
-1489 MTDAPIPTPDP
+1489 
-1500 DPNPNPD
+1500 PNPD

-1542 YVNSSCKVV
+1542 YVNSYCKVI

-1557 ISKTNDLLPATFYTF
+1557 VSKTNDLLTAGFYNF

-1583 PTPEPDPELKNGI
+1583 PTPDPDPDPNPDPEVKNGI

-1628 SCKVVTNQRYW
+1628 YCKVITNQRYW
-1639 ISKTNDLL
+1639 VSKTNDLL
-1647 PATFYN
+1647 TAGFYN
-1653 FDADGK
+1653 FGADGK
-1659 MTDAPIPTPEPDPE
+1659 MTDAPIPTPDPDPDPNPDPE
-1673 LKNGI
+1673 VKNGI

-1704 YYYVNSSCKVVT
+1704 YYYVNS
-1716 NQRYWISK
+1716 Y
-1724 TNDLLPATFY
+1724 
-1734 TFGADGKMTDAPIPT
+1734 
-1749 PDPDPV
+1749 
-1755 DPAKNG
+1755 
-1761 IVSEDGELYYYVD
+1761 
-1774 GVKTYAGLIKIDG
+1774 
-1787 DYYYVNS
+1787 
-1794 SCKVITNQRYWIS
+1794 CKVITSQRYWVS
-1807 KTNDLLPATFYTF
+1807 KTNNLLPATFYTF
-1820 GADGKMVK
+1820 GADGKMVR

>member
-1 MTSRLVK
+1 
-8 RHLSLCLVL
+8 
-17 VMLLTAMLPVS
+17 MLLTTLLPVGAY
-28 VFAAGS
+28 AAD
-34 NDEGSAASGGNAAAT
+34 NSAIKNTTTSYKEPVASEPEQADDISAVT
-49 TMISDYATFLSCFKV
+49 EISDYATFLSCFKV
-64 LEGYAQTYAEE
+64 LEGYAHTYSEK
-75 NAGEDANALI
+75 NTGEDANALI

-117 EQDTANNT
+117 EHDAANNT
-125 SASALKNIN
+125 SASALKNIHN
-134 NFTLPNGNKVDL
+134 LTLPNGNKVDL

-197 VDTTETDVDTLAAN
+197 VDTTETDVDILAAN
-211 LRARY
+211 LRTKY
-216 LGVDYGTLNEVDHS
+216 LGADYGTLNEVDHS
-230 FTDTD
+230 FTNTD
-235 LYGDMDAFYLTTEM
+235 LYGDMDVFYLTTEM

-259 IENYFTAGLTDAS
+259 IEHYFTIGLTDAS
-272 RASYFLT
+272 RASYFLA

-291 RSKVLSTYTGNT
+291 RGKVLGTYTGNT

-316 LPNCETLRKACC
+316 LSNYETLRKACC

-333 YLFDLAGDPNGTDPV
+333 YLFDLAGDPDGTDPV
-348 DPDPVDPDPKP
+348 DPDPEPDP
-359 EPKPDNAYYSVFS
+359 EPDDAYYSVFS
-372 SDTTTVAPGV
+372 SNTTTVAPGV

-401 ATADIAREDVS
+401 ATADISRPNVS
-412 IHANYHD
+412 IFANYHA
-419 NDPSQGWAMSRVSD
+419 NDPTQGWAMSRVSD

-445 SDAANYVEHYNAV
+445 SDTANYVEHYNAV

-472 PGGALVMDGVEYHG
+472 PSGALVMEGVEYHG
-486 GTSENF
+486 AASENF

-501 MIGSSSDY
+501 MIGSPSDY
-509 AAYKDQIQEAV
+509 AAYRDQIQEAV
-520 GGSVYLVKDGKPVV
+520 GGSVYLVKDGKSVV
-534 TSAADYYNSRHSR
+534 TSAEDYYNSRHSR
-547 TCVGITAEGKVIMM
+547 TCVGITAEGKVVLM

-597 GSTTFVAKQEGSN
+597 GSTTFVAKQEGSD
-610 TLTVVNRPS
+610 TLSVVNRPS

-635 APVSTELDHALITSA
+635 APVSTEFDHALITSD

-658 TVRLV
+658 TVRLA
-663 ASGVSASGSA
+663 ASGVSGSGSA
-673 AELPADIT
+673 AELPANLT
-681 WKSADETIG
+681 WKSADETVG

-699 AVKKGS
+699 AVKQGS

-720 TLTVVEPNGL
+720 KLTVVEPNGL

-737 NAIYGDSVCL
+737 NAIYGDSVRL
-747 PLVATYNENP
+747 PLIATYNENP

-789 EGSGLRNVTI
+789 ESSGLRNVTI
-799 TAMITRDYSISATI
+799 TAMITRDYSISAAI

-832 GDRTFAWTRE
+832 GDRTFAWTRN

-852 DGETD
+852 DSEMD

-878 MTIKMPEKLKP
+878 MTIKVPEKLEP
-889 LLSMVAGGDISGI
+889 LLAMVAGGDVSGI

-914 VSPKTEVT
+914 VSAKTEVT

-928 QNVDVDI
+928 PNINVDI

-952 DENNLLTVKCNF
+952 DENNLLTVKCSF
-964 IKQSQAIDPETAN
+964 IKQSQAIDPDTAN

-982 SGVKMTAKNG
+982 SGVKLSVKND
-992 ANQTLTITNAGSIG
+992 AQWDAEQCLSITNSGSVG

-1033 YEEPENVTHPKGGH
+1033 YEEPENTTHPCGGH
-1047 FYCESYQKFTDKFI
+1047 FYCESYQEFTDRFI
-1061 LDGTVWSGWKQI
+1061 LDNGSWSGWKTI
-1073 NGATYYFVDNV
+1073 NGTSYYFIENN
-1084 AVKGVHKVPGLNDES
+1084 ALKGIHRVPGLNDES
-1099 NEYFYQFNETTGA
+1099 SKYFYQFNDTTGA

-1117 TGLFELDGA
+1117 TGLINLNGA

-1140 NLTDADGENSYYY
+1140 NLTDAEGNNGYYYFAPETFQGLNGENS
-1153 FDKETFKGLNG
+1153 
-1164 PSRAFF
+1164 SFF
-1170 ENVTYTFDNG
+1170 PNVTYQFENG
-1180 KLLKG
+1180 KLVKG
-1185 EWLTTDQGTKYY
+1185 AWLATDHGKRYY
-1197 YGPTFVQG
+1197 YGPDFVQN
-1205 KWYTVE
+1205 KWYTIE
-1211 GEKYYFDPQGYRY
+1211 GNLYFFNQDGYRY
-1224 TGLRY
+1224 EGLRY
-1229 VKESYNHDDHIY
+1229 VKLRDNHDDPIY
-1241 WYDFGEDGI
+1241 WYNFGEDGV

-1258 GLFYLNGNTYYTID
+1258 GLFYLNGNTYYTIN
-1272 GMVCF
+1272 GRVCN

-1292 GNYTA
+1292 GDYTA
-1297 VKNTRHWVSFPNDT
+1297 VKNTRHWVSYPNDT

-1340 EDGTLYYYVNGVR
+1340 EDGTLYYYMNGVK
-1353 NYAGLIQIDGD
+1353 NYAGLIQ
-1364 YYYVNSS
+1364 
-1371 CKVVTSQRY
+1371 
-1380 WVSKTNDL
+1380 
-1388 LPATF
+1388 
-1393 YNFDADGKMTDAPIP
+1393 
-1408 TPDPDPN
+1408 
-1415 PNPDP
+1415 
-1420 GVKNG
+1420 
-1425 IVNEDGELYYY
+1425 
-1436 VNGVKTYAGLIKIDG
+1436 IDG

-1474 DLLPATF
+1474 NLLPATF

-1489 MTDAPIPTPDP
+1489 MTDAPLPTPDP
-1500 DPNPNPD
+1500 DPD
-1507 PEVKNGIVSE
+1507 PELKNGIVSE
-1517 DGELYYYVNGVKTYA
+1517 NGELYYYVNGVKTYA
-1532 GLIQIDGDYY
+1532 GLIQIDGAYY

-1551 TNQRYW
+1551 TNFRYW
-1557 ISKTNDLLPATFYTF
+1557 ISKTNNLLPATFYNF
-1572 GADGKMTDAPI
+1572 DADGKMTDAPL
-1583 PTPEPDPELKNGI
+1583 PTPDPDPDPELKNGI
-1596 VSEDGEL
+1596 VSENGEL

-1614 GLIQIDGDYYYVNS
+1614 GLIQIDGAYYYVNS
-1628 SCKVVTNQRYW
+1628 YYKVVTNCRYW
-1639 ISKTNDLL
+1639 ISKTNNLL

-1653 FDADGK
+1653 F
-1659 MTDAPIPTPEPDPE
+1659 
-1673 LKNGI
+1673 
-1678 VSEDG
+1678 G
-1683 ELYYYV
+1683 E
-1689 NGVKTYAGLIQIDGD
+1689 
-1704 YYYVNSSCKVVT
+1704 
-1716 NQRYWISK
+1716 
-1724 TNDLLPATFY
+1724 
-1734 TFGADGKMTDAPIPT
+1734 
-1749 PDPDPV
+1749 
-1755 DPAKNG
+1755 
-1761 IVSEDGELYYYVD
+1761 
-1774 GVKTYAGLIKIDG
+1774 
-1787 DYYYVNS
+1787 
-1794 SCKVITNQRYWIS
+1794 
-1807 KTNDLLPATFYTF
+1807 
-1820 GADGKMVK
+1820 DGKMVK

>member
-1 MTSRLVK
+1 MTSRLMK

-125 SASALKNIN
+125 SASALKNLG

-182 TDLMYCAEN
+182 ADLMFCAEN
-191 VDIADK
+191 VDIPEK
-197 VDTTETDVDTLAAN
+197 VDTTETDVDILAAN
-211 LRARY
+211 IRTKY
-216 LGVDYGTLNEVDHS
+216 LGVDYGTLNSVDHS

-501 MIGSSSDY
+501 MIGGPSDY
-509 AAYKDQIQEAV
+509 AAYQDQIQEAV

-635 APVSTELDHALITSA
+635 APVSTEFDHALITSA

-663 ASGVSASGSA
+663 ASGVSVSGSA
-673 AELPADIT
+673 AELPANLT

-737 NAIYGDSVCL
+737 NAIYGDSVRL

-1140 NLTDADGENSYYY
+1140 NLTDADGSSAYY
-1153 FDKETFKGLNG
+1153 FFSTKTFQAVDGNQKIDGYNYVF
-1164 PSRAFF
+1164 S
-1170 ENVTYTFDNG
+1170 NH
-1180 KLLKG
+1180 KLVRGDFVKDAGGTHYRWAG
-1185 EWLTTDQGTKYY
+1185 EWMCNKWLELDGKKYY
-1197 YGPTFVQG
+1197 LGYGPNGYVQ
-1205 KWYTVE
+1205 
-1211 GEKYYFDPQGYRY
+1211 
-1224 TGLRY
+1224 TGIF
-1229 VKESYNHDDHIY
+1229 HIY
-1241 WYDFGEDGI
+1241 EYPTRYAADEN
-1250 CHGVYQHT
+1250 GVWQEHLT
-1258 GLFYLNGNTYYTID
+1258 GLFDYKGETYYCVA
-1272 GMVCF
+1272 G
-1277 GLYLAEDGYYYYFGS
+1277 
-1292 GNYTA
+1292 
-1297 VKNTRHWVSFPNDT
+1297 
-1311 GLAQAFY
+1311 
-1318 DFDENGR
+1318 
-1325 MIIDNPDPS
+1325 IIQE
-1334 KNGIVN
+1334 G
-1340 EDGTLYYYVNGVR
+1340 
-1353 NYAGLIQIDGD
+1353 AGLVRIDGD
-1364 YYYVNSS
+1364 YYYFRTSTSTAV
-1371 CKVVTSQRY
+1371 KARAYWITVT
-1380 WVSKTNDL
+1380 NGL
-1388 LPATF
+1388 LPAGQYT
-1393 YNFDADGKMTDAPIP
+1393 FDADGKMVNPPIV
-1408 TPDPDPN
+1408 TPDPDPS
-1415 PNPDP
+1415 PEP

-1425 IVNEDGELYYY
+1425 IVAE
-1436 VNGVKTYAGLIKIDG
+1436 NG
-1451 DYYYVNSSCK
+1451 S
-1461 VVTNCRYWISKTN
+1461 
-1474 DLLPATF
+1474 
-1481 YNFDADGK
+1481 
-1489 MTDAPIPTPDP
+1489 
-1500 DPNPNPD
+1500 
-1507 PEVKNGIVSE
+1507 
-1517 DGELYYYVNGVKTYA
+1517 
-1532 GLIQIDGDYY
+1532 
-1542 YVNSSCKVV
+1542 
-1551 TNQRYW
+1551 
-1557 ISKTNDLLPATFYTF
+1557 
-1572 GADGKMTDAPI
+1572 
-1583 PTPEPDPELKNGI
+1583 
-1596 VSEDGEL
+1596 
-1603 YYYVNGVKTYA
+1603 
-1614 GLIQIDGDYYYVNS
+1614 
-1628 SCKVVTNQRYW
+1628 
-1639 ISKTNDLL
+1639 
-1647 PATFYN
+1647 
-1653 FDADGK
+1653 
-1659 MTDAPIPTPEPDPE
+1659 
-1673 LKNGI
+1673 
-1678 VSEDG
+1678 
-1683 ELYYYV
+1683 
-1689 NGVKTYAGLIQIDGD
+1689 
-1704 YYYVNSSCKVVT
+1704 
-1716 NQRYWISK
+1716 
-1724 TNDLLPATFY
+1724 
-1734 TFGADGKMTDAPIPT
+1734 
-1749 PDPDPV
+1749 
-1755 DPAKNG
+1755 
-1761 IVSEDGELYYYVD
+1761 LYYYVD
-1774 GVKTYAGLIKIDG
+1774 GVLTGAGLIRLNGDYYYVKTSNCEVVHGRSYWVTDTNGLLPAGPYTFGTDGKMINPPVVDPTPDPDPEPEPTPDPDPTPDVKNGIVAENGSLYYYEDGVLTGAGLIQLDG
-1787 DYYYVNS
+1787 DYYYVKTSNCEVVHGRS
-1794 SCKVITNQRYWIS
+1794 YWVTDTNG
-1807 KTNDLLPATFYTF
+1807 LLPAGPYTF